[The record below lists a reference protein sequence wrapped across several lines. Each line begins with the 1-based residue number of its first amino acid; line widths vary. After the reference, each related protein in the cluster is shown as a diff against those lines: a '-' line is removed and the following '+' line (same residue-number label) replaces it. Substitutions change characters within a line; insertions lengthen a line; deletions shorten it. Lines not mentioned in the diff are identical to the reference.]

1 MIKKLTKF
9 GRSTLSVILCLT
21 MLLTTFCFFDIGS
34 VISNAMVTV
43 TENNKM
49 KGSLSSQFMYA
60 PEIAYLKPGS
70 SAFQYFSNYDPAT
83 GKAIST
89 NDATSR
95 LEFDYKGATEIAI
108 GVNRVYYKNGENDVD
123 FSGTLKINNVTVTQN
138 KVAYNAT
145 TSTSFSS
152 IASSASGAI
161 SVTLNASQCSL
172 TGAATGTTY
181 YIQWVFR
188 YKVDGAYHFAFMY
201 TGVYVPLLDQA
212 GTSTSQRYIKSGSN
226 PTENHSWSFITGAM
240 KYSGGNRK
248 SQFLGTTAN
257 TLLAAPL
264 VSFVGRAQNENNY
277 TIPCGDGQA
286 LNENNF
292 SSSQTPYNTFVYNR
306 PKRGSN
312 ELYYDTTS
320 ISVPSSYSGTV
331 AGNVSITNTGDGVIG
346 SGITLGMAYIVVDT
360 SRYTNYN
367 QIPYLSA
374 GYAQFYHDLDGN
386 GNKLNSIKSVKRYN
400 KGSSTSIAYDGT
412 IYCDVD
418 TSNYTDH
425 DSYSVARGL
434 YKFNGSVIDG
444 LVTFDTW
451 FYNGYKHFVGYT
463 ESIGVHHYN
472 GLYTETVNKQTLRT
486 VYNDASHSHI
496 DYKTYSSGYSAYY
509 TELKSVA
516 ETLCNPQLY
525 SKTTTSLSGTASG
538 SVKAIETSIIN
549 STTTADNYVY
559 FYVPEVIYLTPG
571 KTTFQYY
578 SDMSSVSLSNGVCT
592 PTVNSANKDTTGN
605 IYFYYK
611 NASKVKITQS
621 GASSV
626 SLSGGNVTSFNS
638 YVNTSQSAVTTA
650 NISGG
655 SVSSAAS
662 TYITWTATYVEDNIE
677 KTVTAKSYVYSPY
690 TSAFSAAARYK
701 CSDGTNH
708 FCDSFAYLSGVHSI
722 TGMNDVNRYA
732 SATNLTPLLG
742 RLKEPV
748 NNTHMTPDGTWID
761 GSSTSN
767 AYASRFS
774 DDSGSSDRVVVAHAG
789 TGKIYVDTSRF
800 TDLNKIPNL
809 TFGFGVTDR
818 QNANELYYF
827 VADYTGI
834 NTRGNGSTT
843 SHFDEWNRTP
853 NYVMWG
859 NKNTKQTVSEGMK
872 YNNGV
877 VPGTNTLSTTDGTE
891 NKVIGTQVYTYQSG
905 DRALNALY
913 LHLDIVRANRSGL
926 RKAVEYAAKYS
937 YALQAEYFNG
947 STQWTNYTTA
957 LANAQN
963 ALTKVDGTAN
973 FGIFPEGNVAGSGLA
988 KTLKDAVDVLLNANR
1003 GTAPRNTNNY
1013 TATQKNVGLVAN
1025 SNGTFTVAA
1034 IAEAASDGTASISKT
1049 FKAYDKVEF
1058 SAEQY
1063 EGYKYVGYIKGGASS
1078 NGDAFSATDYNNMVN
1093 STDPV
1098 SKSKNE
1104 TLTFGNAKNVNY
1116 SYTFYYI
1123 LNPDVLFDNEF
1134 DFDQWAL
1141 KATFSGAYSF
1151 DMATNTATITNP
1163 GTSTDYSTSNINGT
1177 GSYYMNVLPNH
1188 TYRISMK
1195 VKMGSTAGTVDYMA
1209 FAFRDANRSN
1219 PSVGTSPYYS
1229 RPSISLAANAE
1240 GTLTSEFKIPSDAS
1254 YMTLRLG
1261 LRTASITASFSDIY
1275 IQDITTPGGFKD
1287 DVTDAT
1293 PHANLSLISGSQIGN
1308 VASISRTGYAFD
1320 GWYNNQDS
1328 TGNGTG
1334 TKYTSTSTVGN
1345 SNLRLYAKWTVA
1357 PELMFDNEFRF
1368 DNITA
1373 SDIASGANN
1382 STFDIDY
1389 GSNKLRLNAKGADA
1403 YTGQW
1408 YGIKSGAFA
1417 VTPGHTY
1424 RIRTTVKNTSSSAK
1438 YAVVYIFCF
1447 ADSNLNSTDTN
1458 GNRKSVGVTV
1468 ASGAE
1473 STIDFYYT
1481 VQTGRYYGAL
1491 RFGINDS
1498 ANGDTAEFSNIY
1510 VQDTTSPGGVADD
1523 VTPAD
1528 PINKVKL
1535 PGETVGSLAD
1545 IERSGYTFTGWNT
1558 AKNGT
1563 GTTYTESTKMPSSN
1577 TQLWS
1582 QWEVNS
1588 YTITFAPNG
1597 GSVTPTSKTFTIND
1611 SISLPTP
1618 TRTGYTFSGWKVTE
1632 KADVSNWTLNDVYT
1646 GTSIPAGKYGN
1657 VTLTAQWTANKIT
1670 VKFSGN
1676 GATGGATADQVF
1688 TYDSAQALRANGFT
1702 RAYTVTY
1709 NGNFSGKTPTLGATS
1724 QTATYTFKNWNNAA
1738 AGNGSYTYTNGQTVT
1753 NPNGATSGTTYL
1765 YAQWNSASVKLPTAT
1780 LPGYTFLGWYDAATG
1795 GNKIG
1800 GAGDSYTP
1808 TAAKTLY
1815 AHWSANAI
1823 TVKFSGN
1830 GATSGSM
1837 TDQVFTYDTAQAL
1850 KSNGFSRAYTV
1861 TYNGNFSGK
1870 TPTLGATSQTA
1881 TYTFKNWNNAAAGNG
1896 SYTYTNGQT
1905 VTNPNGATSGTT
1917 YLYAQWNSASVKLPT
1932 ATLPGYTFLG
1942 WYDAATGGNKIGGAG
1957 DSYTPTAAKTLYAHW
1972 SANAITVKFSGNGAT
1987 SGSMTDQVFTY
1998 DTAQALKS
2006 NGFSRAYTVTYNG
2019 NFSGKTPTLGATSQT
2034 ATYTF
2039 KNWNNAA
2046 AGNGSYTYTNGQTV
2060 TNPNGATSG
2069 TTYLYAQWNSASVK
2083 LPTATLPG
2091 YTFLGWYD
2099 AATGGNKIGGA
2110 GDSYTPTA
2118 AKTLYAHWSA
2128 NAITVKFSGNGAT
2141 SGSMTDQVFTYDTAQ
2156 ALKSNGFSRAYT
2168 VTYNGN
2174 FSGKTPTLGATSQ
2187 TATYTFKNWNNA
2199 AAGNGSYTYTNG
2211 QTVTNPNGATSG
2223 TTYLYA
2229 QWNSASVKLPTAT
2242 LPGYTFL
2249 GWYDAATGGNKI
2261 GGAGDSYTPTAA
2273 KTLYA
2278 HWQANKITVKFSGN
2292 GATGGATA
2300 DQVFTYD
2307 SAQALRANGFSR
2319 AYTVTY
2325 SGNFAG
2331 RTPTLGATSQTATYT
2346 FKNWNNAAAGNGSYT
2361 YTNGQTVTNPNGA
2374 TSGTTYLYA
2383 QWNSASVK
2391 LPTATLP
2398 GYTFLGWYDAATG
2411 GNKIGGA
2418 GDSYT
2423 PTAAKTLYAHW
2434 NANTNTAY
2442 KVNVY
2447 VMNTSGGYPTS
2458 PTTHS
2463 YTGTTDT
2470 SVTIDPSRYYPDKSG
2485 QFSLDSDKGNVLTGT
2500 IKGDGSLVLVVYIKR
2515 ASHTVTYDS
2524 ATNGGST
2531 ATQTRTVYY
2540 QGAVDFT
2547 LKAEK
2552 SDWTFIGWN
2561 TDKNA
2566 TEKLDSLTM
2575 GTSNV
2580 TLYAIFSKTVTVH
2593 FYSGSKGAV
2602 HNQFQITF
2610 KNNETAGSVKS
2621 PTSFGTIDGW
2631 TALGWTASTAAS
2643 KAVGDAAIK
2652 GGTTITVAPAKNE
2665 YVYYAVYTQSQ
2676 TLKYESNANGDT
2688 SVKNIPANG
2697 TLAGAYYNS
2706 SDAKLNIT
2714 RTIPSTVP
2722 TRNGYTFKSWNT
2734 QANGS
2739 GTNYAAGARYTNS
2752 AQIDTLY
2759 AQWTENQYTITY
2771 VNGNGNADSKVGYKI
2786 TAEITIIAAP
2796 TYDGYVF
2803 VGWKVTTVTNGNWT
2817 SGDLYGAGAKIG
2829 SGKYGNVTLVAQWV
2843 YVKDAETKADEYNQ
2857 DNTISIVTGV
2867 DGNGN
2872 TTSITTTKYDAES
2885 FKKYQDAINAYNNA
2899 KKSIPTDINA
2909 SNYSEKLSTATKNLQ
2924 DAINALVNITL
2935 TERGVVTDYLNN
2947 FLIDSSGTR
2956 HNLNEMNLNHYDLA
2970 TTVET
2975 AKNALVNGNA
2985 IKAKSYGI
2993 TAKDT
2998 DGKTFQ
3004 TKINEY
3010 VAAMAK
3016 AFKTK
3021 TQVKTEGPGFK
3032 VYENADAAKAVTDAN
3047 GKTLAGA
3054 TAVNYA
3060 YAGKGNYTY
3069 YCYTNSTNPTVLI
3082 TVDDIVNAGRVC
3094 YPTTAKATAAPTLS
3108 GSAKNAN
3115 AAYTITKIPAGNADN
3130 AYLTYTKLSIGG
3142 ASSYYQQKQV
3152 ITLTPEFTSG
3162 TNGTVTYEFTA
3173 TDDALNPNVATQ
3185 SALSSGIGNANSWQK
3200 NLADDTTNTKKITI
3214 VIDYHS
3220 GDQMTVTGDQVNRDT
3235 YLNQYHLFRQSGGA
3249 SNWELPKTGDK
3260 VYKVNDGT
3268 YKQTDR
3274 GSFTFTYELGATD
3287 IGNGK
3292 INTTDV
3298 NEIIKLFKDESNYSA
3313 AKKLSFVG
3321 TKYWTKNSNGTRV
3334 QHEGS
3339 GLGYQVW
3346 GNNWSFNYY
3355 PKSESYTYVHLVDRW
3370 GNVVDKVFY
3379 VGKQDIK
3386 EVTVTTASADGAYTI
3401 LEDGGSG
3408 IDTLSLNAGTLEI
3421 LTDENSTLENNV
3433 YRTTGNTVRIKTGE
3447 ANKSYTLSMKDKA
3460 TNASTATLESD
3471 GNGIITLSIDDAM
3484 YKSGV
3489 YTFMLNGTEINLY
3502 DGVNNDKYILNV
3514 YDGEAEEG
3522 EAAEMIVITTGE
3534 VGKTRF
3540 TDTDGNTVTVAASE
3554 TNEDGTKTWRMSKSR
3569 PAGEY
3574 EYRISV
3580 KVGHDWI
3587 EENSTGKLIF
3597 TEKQLDTGRIV
3608 KAEYDEES
3616 GLYKLTIEGRAT
3628 KIQFITEDG
3637 MTRTYTRYSEAVKS
3651 RKSYDA
3657 EGNEVPDT
3665 GRLLDHEVWLVNAR
3679 LYSGQNYTVAGKFE
3693 AGWNREGTATL
3704 TGH

>member
-212 GTSTSQRYIKSGSN
+212 GTSTSQRYIASGSN

-257 TLLAAPL
+257 KLMAAPL

-306 PKRGSN
+306 PTRGQN

-320 ISVPSSYSGTV
+320 ISVPSSYSGNV

-374 GYAQFYHDLDGN
+374 GYAQFYHDQDGN
-386 GNKLNSIKSVKRYN
+386 GNKLNSIKSVKRYD

-418 TSNYTDH
+418 TSNYKDH

-434 YKFNGSVIDG
+434 YKFNGSIIEG

-451 FYNGYKHFVGYT
+451 FFNGYKHFVGYT

-472 GLYTETVNKQTLRT
+472 GLFTETVNKQTLRT

-538 SVKAIETSIIN
+538 SVKAIETSIVN

-592 PTVNSANKDTTGN
+592 PTVNSANNDATGN

-748 NNTHMTPDGTWID
+748 NNTHMTPDGTWVD

-774 DDSGSSDRVVVAHAG
+774 DDSGGSDRVVVSHAG

-800 TDLNKIPNL
+800 TDLKMIPNL

-818 QNANELYYF
+818 EKADELYYF

-834 NTRGNGSTT
+834 STRGNGSTT
-843 SHFDEWNRTP
+843 SYFDEWNRTP

-872 YNNGV
+872 YNNLV

-913 LHLDIVRANRSGL
+913 LHLDVVRANRSGL
-926 RKAVEYAAKYS
+926 RKAVEYATKYS

-957 LANAQN
+957 LANAQD

-973 FGIFPEGNVAGSGLA
+973 FGTYNVDSTKRSGLA
-988 KTLKDAVDVLLNANR
+988 KTLMDAVDVLLNANR
-1003 GTAPRNTNNY
+1003 GTAPRNTSNY

-1063 EGYKYVGYIKGGASS
+1063 EGYKYVGYIKDGASS

-1104 TLTFGNAKNVNY
+1104 TLVFGNAKNVNY

-1141 KATFSGAYSF
+1141 KATFSGAHSF

-1209 FAFRDANRSN
+1209 FAFRDANRTN

-1308 VASISRTGYAFD
+1308 VASISRMGYAFD

-1389 GSNKLRLNAKGADA
+1389 GSNKLRLNAKGSDA

-1438 YAVVYIFCF
+1438 YAAVYIFCF
-1447 ADSNLNSTDTN
+1447 ADSNLNSTDTD
-1458 GNRKSVGVTV
+1458 GNRKSAGVTV

-1473 STIDFYYT
+1473 STIDFNYT

-1535 PGETVGSLAD
+1535 PGESVGSLAD

-1582 QWEVNS
+1582 QWDVNS

-1657 VTLTAQWTANKIT
+1657 ATLTAQWTVNTYTITYKYNNGVADTTAKYTIEQSITLPSPSKTGYTFAGWKVTTAGGNWKTTDSVYKGTVAAGKYGNVTLTAQWTVNTYTITYKYNNGAADTTAKYTIEQSITLPSPTKAGYTFAGWKVTTAGGNWKTTDSVYKGTVAAGKYGNVTLTAQWTANTYTIT
-1670 VKFSGN
+1670 YVYNN
-1676 GATGGATADQVF
+1676 G
-1688 TYDSAQALRANGFT
+1688 SANT
-1702 RAYTVTY
+1702 
-1709 NGNFSGKTPTLGATS
+1709 
-1724 QTATYTFKNWNNAA
+1724 TATYNIEQAI
-1738 AGNGSYTYTNGQTVT
+1738 
-1753 NPNGATSGTTYL
+1753 
-1765 YAQWNSASVKLPTAT
+1765 T
-1780 LPGYTFLGWYDAATG
+1780 LPSPTKTGYTFAGWKVTTAG
-1795 GNKIG
+1795 GNWKTTDSVYKG
-1800 GAGDSYTP
+1800 TVAAGKYGNVTLTAQWTVNTYT
-1808 TAAKTLY
+1808 
-1815 AHWSANAI
+1815 I
-1823 TVKFSGN
+1823 TYKYNN
-1830 GATSGSM
+1830 GAA
-1837 TDQVFTYDTAQAL
+1837 DTTA
-1850 KSNGFSRAYTV
+1850 KYTIEQ
-1861 TYNGNFSGK
+1861 SI
-1870 TPTLGATSQTA
+1870 
-1881 TYTFKNWNNAAAGNG
+1881 
-1896 SYTYTNGQT
+1896 
-1905 VTNPNGATSGTT
+1905 
-1917 YLYAQWNSASVKLPT
+1917 
-1932 ATLPGYTFLG
+1932 TLPSPSKTGYTFAG
-1942 WYDAATGGNKIGGAG
+1942 WKVTTAGGNWKTTDSVYKGTVAAG
-1957 DSYTPTAAKTLYAHW
+1957 KYGNVTL
-1972 SANAITVKFSGNGAT
+1972 
-1987 SGSMTDQVFTY
+1987 
-1998 DTAQALKS
+1998 TAQWTA
-2006 NGFSRAYTVTYNG
+2006 NVYTI
-2019 NFSGKTPTLGATSQT
+2019 
-2034 ATYTF
+2034 
-2039 KNWNNAA
+2039 
-2046 AGNGSYTYTNGQTV
+2046 
-2060 TNPNGATSG
+2060 
-2069 TTYLYAQWNSASVK
+2069 
-2083 LPTATLPG
+2083 
-2091 YTFLGWYD
+2091 TFL
-2099 AATGGNKIGGA
+2099 
-2110 GDSYTPTA
+2110 P
-2118 AKTLYAHWSA
+2118 
-2128 NAITVKFSGNGAT
+2128 
-2141 SGSMTDQVFTYDTAQ
+2141 
-2156 ALKSNGFSRAYT
+2156 
-2168 VTYNGN
+2168 
-2174 FSGKTPTLGATSQ
+2174 
-2187 TATYTFKNWNNA
+2187 
-2199 AAGNGSYTYTNG
+2199 
-2211 QTVTNPNGATSG
+2211 
-2223 TTYLYA
+2223 
-2229 QWNSASVKLPTAT
+2229 
-2242 LPGYTFL
+2242 
-2249 GWYDAATGGNKI
+2249 
-2261 GGAGDSYTPTAA
+2261 
-2273 KTLYA
+2273 
-2278 HWQANKITVKFSGN
+2278 
-2292 GATGGATA
+2292 
-2300 DQVFTYD
+2300 
-2307 SAQALRANGFSR
+2307 
-2319 AYTVTY
+2319 
-2325 SGNFAG
+2325 
-2331 RTPTLGATSQTATYT
+2331 
-2346 FKNWNNAAAGNGSYT
+2346 
-2361 YTNGQTVTNPNGA
+2361 
-2374 TSGTTYLYA
+2374 
-2383 QWNSASVK
+2383 
-2391 LPTATLP
+2391 
-2398 GYTFLGWYDAATG
+2398 
-2411 GNKIGGA
+2411 
-2418 GDSYT
+2418 
-2423 PTAAKTLYAHW
+2423 
-2434 NANTNTAY
+2434 
-2442 KVNVY
+2442 
-2447 VMNTSGGYPTS
+2447 
-2458 PTTHS
+2458 
-2463 YTGTTDT
+2463 
-2470 SVTIDPSRYYPDKSG
+2470 
-2485 QFSLDSDKGNVLTGT
+2485 
-2500 IKGDGSLVLVVYIKR
+2500 
-2515 ASHTVTYDS
+2515 
-2524 ATNGGST
+2524 NGGSVNPTSKTFTIESTIDLPTPTKDSYVFDGWLVTT
-2531 ATQTRTVYY
+2531 AEGNWTN
-2540 QGAVDFT
+2540 GT
-2547 LKAEK
+2547 LY
-2552 SDWTFIGWN
+2552 
-2561 TDKNA
+2561 TDSSIPAGKY
-2566 TEKLDSLTM
+2566 
-2575 GTSNV
+2575 GNV
-2580 TLYAIFSKTVTVH
+2580 TVTAQWHKTVTVH

-2621 PTSFGTIDGW
+2621 PASFGTIDGW

-2739 GTNYAAGARYTNS
+2739 GTNYAAGAKYTNS

-2909 SNYSEKLSTATKNLQ
+2909 SDYSAKLSTATKNLQ

-3082 TVDDIVNAGRVC
+3082 TVDDIANSGRVC

-3130 AYLTYTKLSIGG
+3130 DYLIYTKLSIGG

-3173 TDDALNPNVATQ
+3173 TDDALTPNVATQ
-3185 SALSSGIGNANSWQK
+3185 SALSSGIGDANSWQK
-3200 NLADDTTNTKKITI
+3200 NLTDDTTNTKKITI
-3214 VIDYHS
+3214 VVDYHS

-3260 VYKVNDGT
+3260 VYKVNDTT
-3268 YKQTDR
+3268 YGQTDR

-3408 IDTLSLNAGTLEI
+3408 IDTLSLNAGTFEI

-3580 KVGHDWI
+3580 KVGHNWI

-3616 GLYKLTIEGRAT
+3616 GLYRLTIEGRAT

>member
-212 GTSTSQRYIKSGSN
+212 GTSTSQRYIASGSN

-257 TLLAAPL
+257 KLMAAPL

-306 PKRGSN
+306 PTRGQN

-320 ISVPSSYSGTV
+320 ISVPSSYSGNV

-374 GYAQFYHDLDGN
+374 GYAQFYHDQDGN
-386 GNKLNSIKSVKRYN
+386 GNKLNSIKSVKRYD

-418 TSNYTDH
+418 TSNYKDH

-434 YKFNGSVIDG
+434 YKFNGSIIEG

-451 FYNGYKHFVGYT
+451 FFNGYKHFVGYT

-472 GLYTETVNKQTLRT
+472 GLFTETVNKQTLRT

-538 SVKAIETSIIN
+538 SVKAIETSIVN

-592 PTVNSANKDTTGN
+592 PTVNSANNDATGN

-748 NNTHMTPDGTWID
+748 NNTHMTPDGTWVD

-774 DDSGSSDRVVVAHAG
+774 DDSGGSDRVVVSHAG

-800 TDLNKIPNL
+800 TDLKMIPNL

-818 QNANELYYF
+818 EKADELYYF

-834 NTRGNGSTT
+834 STRGNGSTT
-843 SHFDEWNRTP
+843 SYFDEWNRTP

-872 YNNGV
+872 YNNLV

-913 LHLDIVRANRSGL
+913 LHLDVVRANRSGL
-926 RKAVEYAAKYS
+926 RKAVEYATKYS

-957 LANAQN
+957 LANAQD

-973 FGIFPEGNVAGSGLA
+973 FGTYNVDSTKRSGLA
-988 KTLKDAVDVLLNANR
+988 KTLMDAVDVLLNANR
-1003 GTAPRNTNNY
+1003 GTAPRNTSNY

-1063 EGYKYVGYIKGGASS
+1063 EGYKYVGYIKDGASS

-1104 TLTFGNAKNVNY
+1104 TLVFGNAKNVNY

-1141 KATFSGAYSF
+1141 KATFSGAHSF

-1209 FAFRDANRSN
+1209 FAFRDANRTN

-1308 VASISRTGYAFD
+1308 VASISRMGYAFD

-1389 GSNKLRLNAKGADA
+1389 GSNKLRLNAKGSDA

-1438 YAVVYIFCF
+1438 YAAVYIFCF
-1447 ADSNLNSTDTN
+1447 ADSNLNSTDTD
-1458 GNRKSVGVTV
+1458 GNRKSAGVTV

-1473 STIDFYYT
+1473 STIDFNYT

-1535 PGETVGSLAD
+1535 PGESVGSLAD

-1582 QWEVNS
+1582 QWDVNS

-1657 VTLTAQWTANKIT
+1657 ATLTAQWTVNTYTITYKYNNGAADTTAKYTIEQSITLPSPSKTGYTFAGWKVTTAGGNWKTTDSVYKGTVAAGKYGNVTLTAQWTVNTYTITYKYNNGAADTTAKYTIEQSITLPSPTKAGYTFAGWKVTTAGGNWKTTDSVYKGTVAAGKYGNVTLTAQWTANTYTIT
-1670 VKFSGN
+1670 YVYNN
-1676 GATGGATADQVF
+1676 G
-1688 TYDSAQALRANGFT
+1688 SANT
-1702 RAYTVTY
+1702 
-1709 NGNFSGKTPTLGATS
+1709 
-1724 QTATYTFKNWNNAA
+1724 TATYNIEQAI
-1738 AGNGSYTYTNGQTVT
+1738 
-1753 NPNGATSGTTYL
+1753 
-1765 YAQWNSASVKLPTAT
+1765 T
-1780 LPGYTFLGWYDAATG
+1780 LPSPTKTGYTFAGWKVTTAG
-1795 GNKIG
+1795 GNWKTTDSVYKG
-1800 GAGDSYTP
+1800 TVAAGKYGNVTLTAQWTVNTYT
-1808 TAAKTLY
+1808 
-1815 AHWSANAI
+1815 I
-1823 TVKFSGN
+1823 TYKYNN
-1830 GATSGSM
+1830 GAA
-1837 TDQVFTYDTAQAL
+1837 DTTA
-1850 KSNGFSRAYTV
+1850 KYTIEQ
-1861 TYNGNFSGK
+1861 SI
-1870 TPTLGATSQTA
+1870 
-1881 TYTFKNWNNAAAGNG
+1881 
-1896 SYTYTNGQT
+1896 
-1905 VTNPNGATSGTT
+1905 
-1917 YLYAQWNSASVKLPT
+1917 
-1932 ATLPGYTFLG
+1932 TLPSPSKTGYTFAG
-1942 WYDAATGGNKIGGAG
+1942 WKVTTAGGNWKTTDSVYKGTVAAG
-1957 DSYTPTAAKTLYAHW
+1957 KYGNVTL
-1972 SANAITVKFSGNGAT
+1972 
-1987 SGSMTDQVFTY
+1987 
-1998 DTAQALKS
+1998 TAQWTA
-2006 NGFSRAYTVTYNG
+2006 NVYTI
-2019 NFSGKTPTLGATSQT
+2019 
-2034 ATYTF
+2034 
-2039 KNWNNAA
+2039 
-2046 AGNGSYTYTNGQTV
+2046 
-2060 TNPNGATSG
+2060 
-2069 TTYLYAQWNSASVK
+2069 
-2083 LPTATLPG
+2083 
-2091 YTFLGWYD
+2091 TFL
-2099 AATGGNKIGGA
+2099 
-2110 GDSYTPTA
+2110 P
-2118 AKTLYAHWSA
+2118 
-2128 NAITVKFSGNGAT
+2128 
-2141 SGSMTDQVFTYDTAQ
+2141 
-2156 ALKSNGFSRAYT
+2156 
-2168 VTYNGN
+2168 
-2174 FSGKTPTLGATSQ
+2174 
-2187 TATYTFKNWNNA
+2187 
-2199 AAGNGSYTYTNG
+2199 
-2211 QTVTNPNGATSG
+2211 
-2223 TTYLYA
+2223 
-2229 QWNSASVKLPTAT
+2229 
-2242 LPGYTFL
+2242 
-2249 GWYDAATGGNKI
+2249 
-2261 GGAGDSYTPTAA
+2261 
-2273 KTLYA
+2273 
-2278 HWQANKITVKFSGN
+2278 
-2292 GATGGATA
+2292 
-2300 DQVFTYD
+2300 
-2307 SAQALRANGFSR
+2307 
-2319 AYTVTY
+2319 
-2325 SGNFAG
+2325 
-2331 RTPTLGATSQTATYT
+2331 
-2346 FKNWNNAAAGNGSYT
+2346 
-2361 YTNGQTVTNPNGA
+2361 
-2374 TSGTTYLYA
+2374 
-2383 QWNSASVK
+2383 
-2391 LPTATLP
+2391 
-2398 GYTFLGWYDAATG
+2398 
-2411 GNKIGGA
+2411 
-2418 GDSYT
+2418 
-2423 PTAAKTLYAHW
+2423 
-2434 NANTNTAY
+2434 
-2442 KVNVY
+2442 
-2447 VMNTSGGYPTS
+2447 
-2458 PTTHS
+2458 
-2463 YTGTTDT
+2463 
-2470 SVTIDPSRYYPDKSG
+2470 
-2485 QFSLDSDKGNVLTGT
+2485 
-2500 IKGDGSLVLVVYIKR
+2500 
-2515 ASHTVTYDS
+2515 
-2524 ATNGGST
+2524 NGGSVNPTSKTFTIESTIDLPTPTKDSYVFDGWLVTT
-2531 ATQTRTVYY
+2531 AEGNWTN
-2540 QGAVDFT
+2540 GT
-2547 LKAEK
+2547 LY
-2552 SDWTFIGWN
+2552 
-2561 TDKNA
+2561 TDSSIAAGKY
-2566 TEKLDSLTM
+2566 
-2575 GTSNV
+2575 GNV
-2580 TLYAIFSKTVTVH
+2580 TVTAQWHKTVTVH

-2602 HNQFQITF
+2602 HNQFRITF

-2909 SNYSEKLSTATKNLQ
+2909 SNYSAKLSTATKNLQ

-2970 TTVET
+2970 TTAET

-3082 TVDDIVNAGRVC
+3082 TVDDIANSGRVC

-3173 TDDALNPNVATQ
+3173 TDDALTPNVATQ
-3185 SALSSGIGNANSWQK
+3185 SALSSGIGDANSWQK

-3214 VIDYHS
+3214 VVDYHS

-3249 SNWELPKTGDK
+3249 SNWELPKTGDR
-3260 VYKVNDGT
+3260 VYKVNDTT
-3268 YKQTDR
+3268 YGQTDR

-3370 GNVVDKVFY
+3370 GNAVDKVFY

-3580 KVGHDWI
+3580 KVGHNWI

-3616 GLYKLTIEGRAT
+3616 GLYRLTIEGRAT

>member
-108 GVNRVYYKNGENDVD
+108 GVNKVYYKNGENDVD

-161 SVTLNASQCSL
+161 SVTLNANQCSL

-212 GTSTSQRYIKSGSN
+212 GTSTSQRYIASGSN

-257 TLLAAPL
+257 KLMAAPL

-306 PKRGSN
+306 PTRGQN

-320 ISVPSSYSGTV
+320 ISVPSSYSGNV

-360 SRYTNYN
+360 SRYSNYN

-374 GYAQFYHDLDGN
+374 GYAQFYHDQDGN
-386 GNKLNSIKSVKRYN
+386 GNKLNSIKSVKRYD

-418 TSNYTDH
+418 TSNYKDH

-434 YKFNGSVIDG
+434 YKFNGSIIEG

-451 FYNGYKHFVGYT
+451 FFNGYKHFVGYT

-538 SVKAIETSIIN
+538 SVKAIETSIVN

-592 PTVNSANKDTTGN
+592 PTVNSANKDATGN

-748 NNTHMTPDGTWID
+748 NNTHMTPDGTWVD

-774 DDSGSSDRVVVAHAG
+774 DDSGGSDRVVVSHAG

-800 TDLNKIPNL
+800 TDLKMIPNL

-818 QNANELYYF
+818 EKADELYYF

-834 NTRGNGSTT
+834 STRGNGSTT
-843 SHFDEWNRTP
+843 SYFDEWNRTP

-872 YNNGV
+872 YNNLV

-913 LHLDIVRANRSGL
+913 LHLDVVRANRSGL
-926 RKAVEYAAKYS
+926 RKAVEYATKYS

-957 LANAQN
+957 LANAQD
-963 ALTKVDGTAN
+963 ALTKVDGTAD
-973 FGIFPEGNVAGSGLA
+973 FGTYNVDSTKRSGLA
-988 KTLKDAVDVLLNANR
+988 KTLMDAVDVLLNANR
-1003 GTAPRNTNNY
+1003 GTAPRNTSNY

-1063 EGYKYVGYIKGGASS
+1063 EGYKYVGYIKDGASS

-1104 TLTFGNAKNVNY
+1104 TLVFGNAKNVNY
-1116 SYTFYYI
+1116 SYTFYYV

-1141 KATFSGAYSF
+1141 KATFSGAHSF

-1209 FAFRDANRSN
+1209 FAFRDANRTN

-1308 VASISRTGYAFD
+1308 VASISRMGYAFD

-1389 GSNKLRLNAKGADA
+1389 GSNKLRLNAKGSDA

-1438 YAVVYIFCF
+1438 YAAVYIFCF
-1447 ADSNLNSTDTN
+1447 ADSNLNSTDTD
-1458 GNRKSVGVTV
+1458 GNRKSAGVTV

-1473 STIDFYYT
+1473 STIDFNYT

-1535 PGETVGSLAD
+1535 PGESVGSLAD

-1582 QWEVNS
+1582 QWDVNS

-1657 VTLTAQWTANKIT
+1657 VTVTAQWTANKIT

-1676 GATGGATADQVF
+1676 GATGGATADQQF

-1800 GAGDSYTP
+1800 DAGDSYTP

-1815 AHWSANAI
+1815 AHWTANKI
-1823 TVKFSGN
+1823 TVKFDGN
-1830 GATSGSM
+1830 GSTGGSM
-1837 TDQVFTYDTAQAL
+1837 TDQQFTYDTAQAL

-1942 WYDAATGGNKIGGAG
+1942 WYDAATGGNKIGDAG

-1972 SANAITVKFSGNGAT
+1972 QANKITVKFSGNGSTGGAT
-1987 SGSMTDQVFTY
+1987 ADQQFTY
-1998 DTAQALKS
+1998 DSAQALRA
-2006 NGFSRAYTVTYNG
+2006 NGFTRAYTITYSG
-2019 NFSGKTPTLGATSQT
+2019 NFAGKTPTLGATSQT

-2118 AKTLYAHWSA
+2118 AKTLYAHW
-2128 NAITVKFSGNGAT
+2128 NV
-2141 SGSMTDQVFTYDTAQ
+2141 
-2156 ALKSNGFSRAYT
+2156 
-2168 VTYNGN
+2168 
-2174 FSGKTPTLGATSQ
+2174 
-2187 TATYTFKNWNNA
+2187 
-2199 AAGNGSYTYTNG
+2199 
-2211 QTVTNPNGATSG
+2211 
-2223 TTYLYA
+2223 
-2229 QWNSASVKLPTAT
+2229 
-2242 LPGYTFL
+2242 
-2249 GWYDAATGGNKI
+2249 
-2261 GGAGDSYTPTAA
+2261 
-2273 KTLYA
+2273 
-2278 HWQANKITVKFSGN
+2278 
-2292 GATGGATA
+2292 
-2300 DQVFTYD
+2300 
-2307 SAQALRANGFSR
+2307 
-2319 AYTVTY
+2319 
-2325 SGNFAG
+2325 
-2331 RTPTLGATSQTATYT
+2331 
-2346 FKNWNNAAAGNGSYT
+2346 
-2361 YTNGQTVTNPNGA
+2361 
-2374 TSGTTYLYA
+2374 
-2383 QWNSASVK
+2383 
-2391 LPTATLP
+2391 
-2398 GYTFLGWYDAATG
+2398 
-2411 GNKIGGA
+2411 
-2418 GDSYT
+2418 
-2423 PTAAKTLYAHW
+2423 
-2434 NANTNTAY
+2434 NTNTAY

-2447 VMNTSGGYPTS
+2447 VMNTSGGYPTT

-2470 SVTIDPSRYYPDKSG
+2470 SVTIDQSRYYPDKSG
-2485 QFSLDSDKGNVLTGT
+2485 QFSLDSDKSNVLTGT
-2500 IKGDGSLVLVVYIKR
+2500 IEGDGSLVLVVYIKR

-2575 GTSNV
+2575 GTSNI

-2621 PTSFGTIDGW
+2621 PASFGTIDGW

-2676 TLKYESNANGDT
+2676 TLKYESNASGDT

-2786 TAEITIIAAP
+2786 TSEITIIAAP

-2909 SNYSEKLSTATKNLQ
+2909 SNYSEKLSAATKTLQ

-3082 TVDDIVNAGRVC
+3082 TVDDIANSGRVC

-3130 AYLTYTKLSIGG
+3130 DYLTYTKLSIGG

-3173 TDDALNPNVATQ
+3173 TDDALTPNVATQ
-3185 SALSSGIGNANSWQK
+3185 SALSSGIGDANSWQK

-3214 VIDYHS
+3214 VVDYHS

-3249 SNWELPKTGDK
+3249 SNWELPKTGDR
-3260 VYKVNDGT
+3260 VYKVNDTT
-3268 YKQTDR
+3268 YGQTDR

-3370 GNVVDKVFY
+3370 GNAVDKVFY

-3514 YDGEAEEG
+3514 YDGESEEG

-3580 KVGHDWI
+3580 KVGHNWI

-3597 TEKQLDTGRIV
+3597 TEKLLDTGRIV

-3616 GLYKLTIEGRAT
+3616 GLYRLTIEGRAT

>member
-1 MIKKLTKF
+1 MIKKFTKF

-108 GVNRVYYKNGENDVD
+108 GVNKVYYKNGENDVD

-212 GTSTSQRYIKSGSN
+212 GTSTSQRYIASGSN

-257 TLLAAPL
+257 KLMAAPL

-306 PKRGSN
+306 PTRGQN

-320 ISVPSSYSGTV
+320 ISVPSSYSGNV

-374 GYAQFYHDLDGN
+374 GYAQFYHDQDGN

-418 TSNYTDH
+418 TSNYKDH

-434 YKFNGSVIDG
+434 YKFNGSIIDG

-451 FYNGYKHFVGYT
+451 FFNGYKHFVGYT

-472 GLYTETVNKQTLRT
+472 GLFTETVNKQTLRT

-538 SVKAIETSIIN
+538 SVKAIETSIVN

-592 PTVNSANKDTTGN
+592 PTVNSANKDATGN

-748 NNTHMTPDGTWID
+748 NNTHMTPDGTWVD
-761 GSSTSN
+761 SSSTSN

-774 DDSGSSDRVVVAHAG
+774 DDSGGSDRVVVSHAG

-818 QNANELYYF
+818 EKADELYYF

-834 NTRGNGSTT
+834 STRGNGSTT
-843 SHFDEWNRTP
+843 SYFDEWNRTP

-872 YNNGV
+872 YNNLV

-913 LHLDIVRANRSGL
+913 LHLDVVRANRSGL
-926 RKAVEYAAKYS
+926 RKAVEYATKYS

-957 LANAQN
+957 LANAQD

-973 FGIFPEGNVAGSGLA
+973 FGTYNVDSTKRSGLA
-988 KTLKDAVDVLLNANR
+988 KTLMDAVDVLLNANR
-1003 GTAPRNTNNY
+1003 GTAPRNTSNY

-1034 IAEAASDGTASISKT
+1034 IAEAASDSTASISKT

-1063 EGYKYVGYIKGGASS
+1063 EGYKYVGYIKDGASS

-1104 TLTFGNAKNVNY
+1104 TLVFGNAKNVNY

-1141 KATFSGAYSF
+1141 KATFSGAHSF

-1209 FAFRDANRSN
+1209 FAFRDANRTN

-1308 VASISRTGYAFD
+1308 VASISRMGYAFD

-1389 GSNKLRLNAKGADA
+1389 GSNKLRLNAKGSDA

-1438 YAVVYIFCF
+1438 YAAVYIFCF
-1447 ADSNLNSTDTN
+1447 ADSNLNSTDTD
-1458 GNRKSVGVTV
+1458 GNRKSAGVTV

-1473 STIDFYYT
+1473 STIDFNYT

-1535 PGETVGSLAD
+1535 PGESVGSLAD

-1582 QWEVNS
+1582 QWDVNS

-1657 VTLTAQWTANKIT
+1657 VTVTAQWTANKIT

-1676 GATGGATADQVF
+1676 GATGGATADQQF

-1800 GAGDSYTP
+1800 DAGDSYTP

-1815 AHWSANAI
+1815 AHWTANKI
-1823 TVKFSGN
+1823 TVKFDGN
-1830 GATSGSM
+1830 GSTGGSM
-1837 TDQVFTYDTAQAL
+1837 TDQQFTYDTAQAL

-1881 TYTFKNWNNAAAGNG
+1881 TYTFKNWNNTAAGNG
-1896 SYTYTNGQT
+1896 SHTYTNGQT

-1942 WYDAATGGNKIGGAG
+1942 WYDAAVGGNKIGDAG
-1957 DSYTPTAAKTLYAHW
+1957 NSYTPTAAKTLYAHW
-1972 SANAITVKFSGNGAT
+1972 QANKITVKFSGNGSTGGAT
-1987 SGSMTDQVFTY
+1987 ADQVFTY
-1998 DTAQALKS
+1998 DTAQALRA
-2006 NGFSRAYTVTYNG
+2006 NGFTRAYTVTYSG

-2046 AGNGSYTYTNGQTV
+2046 AGNGK
-2060 TNPNGATSG
+2060 AR
-2069 TTYLYAQWNSASVK
+2069 
-2083 LPTATLPG
+2083 
-2091 YTFLGWYD
+2091 
-2099 AATGGNKIGGA
+2099 
-2110 GDSYTPTA
+2110 
-2118 AKTLYAHWSA
+2118 
-2128 NAITVKFSGNGAT
+2128 FS
-2141 SGSMTDQVFTYDTAQ
+2141 D
-2156 ALKSNGFSRAYT
+2156 
-2168 VTYNGN
+2168 
-2174 FSGKTPTLGATSQ
+2174 
-2187 TATYTFKNWNNA
+2187 
-2199 AAGNGSYTYTNG
+2199 
-2211 QTVTNPNGATSG
+2211 
-2223 TTYLYA
+2223 
-2229 QWNSASVKLPTAT
+2229 
-2242 LPGYTFL
+2242 
-2249 GWYDAATGGNKI
+2249 
-2261 GGAGDSYTPTAA
+2261 
-2273 KTLYA
+2273 
-2278 HWQANKITVKFSGN
+2278 
-2292 GATGGATA
+2292 
-2300 DQVFTYD
+2300 
-2307 SAQALRANGFSR
+2307 
-2319 AYTVTY
+2319 
-2325 SGNFAG
+2325 
-2331 RTPTLGATSQTATYT
+2331 
-2346 FKNWNNAAAGNGSYT
+2346 
-2361 YTNGQTVTNPNGA
+2361 
-2374 TSGTTYLYA
+2374 
-2383 QWNSASVK
+2383 
-2391 LPTATLP
+2391 
-2398 GYTFLGWYDAATG
+2398 
-2411 GNKIGGA
+2411 
-2418 GDSYT
+2418 
-2423 PTAAKTLYAHW
+2423 
-2434 NANTNTAY
+2434 
-2442 KVNVY
+2442 
-2447 VMNTSGGYPTS
+2447 
-2458 PTTHS
+2458 
-2463 YTGTTDT
+2463 
-2470 SVTIDPSRYYPDKSG
+2470 
-2485 QFSLDSDKGNVLTGT
+2485 
-2500 IKGDGSLVLVVYIKR
+2500 
-2515 ASHTVTYDS
+2515 
-2524 ATNGGST
+2524 
-2531 ATQTRTVYY
+2531 
-2540 QGAVDFT
+2540 
-2547 LKAEK
+2547 
-2552 SDWTFIGWN
+2552 
-2561 TDKNA
+2561 
-2566 TEKLDSLTM
+2566 
-2575 GTSNV
+2575 
-2580 TLYAIFSKTVTVH
+2580 
-2593 FYSGSKGAV
+2593 
-2602 HNQFQITF
+2602 
-2610 KNNETAGSVKS
+2610 
-2621 PTSFGTIDGW
+2621 
-2631 TALGWTASTAAS
+2631 
-2643 KAVGDAAIK
+2643 
-2652 GGTTITVAPAKNE
+2652 
-2665 YVYYAVYTQSQ
+2665 
-2676 TLKYESNANGDT
+2676 
-2688 SVKNIPANG
+2688 
-2697 TLAGAYYNS
+2697 
-2706 SDAKLNIT
+2706 
-2714 RTIPSTVP
+2714 
-2722 TRNGYTFKSWNT
+2722 
-2734 QANGS
+2734 
-2739 GTNYAAGARYTNS
+2739 
-2752 AQIDTLY
+2752 
-2759 AQWTENQYTITY
+2759 
-2771 VNGNGNADSKVGYKI
+2771 
-2786 TAEITIIAAP
+2786 
-2796 TYDGYVF
+2796 
-2803 VGWKVTTVTNGNWT
+2803 
-2817 SGDLYGAGAKIG
+2817 
-2829 SGKYGNVTLVAQWV
+2829 
-2843 YVKDAETKADEYNQ
+2843 
-2857 DNTISIVTGV
+2857 
-2867 DGNGN
+2867 DGN
-2872 TTSITTTKYDAES
+2872 IEY
-2885 FKKYQDAINAYNNA
+2885 
-2899 KKSIPTDINA
+2899 
-2909 SNYSEKLSTATKNLQ
+2909 YSLC
-2924 DAINALVNITL
+2924 NI
-2935 TERGVVTDYLNN
+2935 
-2947 FLIDSSGTR
+2947 
-2956 HNLNEMNLNHYDLA
+2956 
-2970 TTVET
+2970 
-2975 AKNALVNGNA
+2975 
-2985 IKAKSYGI
+2985 
-2993 TAKDT
+2993 
-2998 DGKTFQ
+2998 Q
-3004 TKINEY
+3004 
-3010 VAAMAK
+3010 
-3016 AFKTK
+3016 
-3021 TQVKTEGPGFK
+3021 
-3032 VYENADAAKAVTDAN
+3032 
-3047 GKTLAGA
+3047 
-3054 TAVNYA
+3054 
-3060 YAGKGNYTY
+3060 
-3069 YCYTNSTNPTVLI
+3069 
-3082 TVDDIVNAGRVC
+3082 
-3094 YPTTAKATAAPTLS
+3094 
-3108 GSAKNAN
+3108 
-3115 AAYTITKIPAGNADN
+3115 
-3130 AYLTYTKLSIGG
+3130 
-3142 ASSYYQQKQV
+3142 
-3152 ITLTPEFTSG
+3152 
-3162 TNGTVTYEFTA
+3162 
-3173 TDDALNPNVATQ
+3173 
-3185 SALSSGIGNANSWQK
+3185 
-3200 NLADDTTNTKKITI
+3200 
-3214 VIDYHS
+3214 
-3220 GDQMTVTGDQVNRDT
+3220 
-3235 YLNQYHLFRQSGGA
+3235 
-3249 SNWELPKTGDK
+3249 
-3260 VYKVNDGT
+3260 
-3268 YKQTDR
+3268 
-3274 GSFTFTYELGATD
+3274 
-3287 IGNGK
+3287 
-3292 INTTDV
+3292 
-3298 NEIIKLFKDESNYSA
+3298 
-3313 AKKLSFVG
+3313 
-3321 TKYWTKNSNGTRV
+3321 
-3334 QHEGS
+3334 
-3339 GLGYQVW
+3339 
-3346 GNNWSFNYY
+3346 
-3355 PKSESYTYVHLVDRW
+3355 
-3370 GNVVDKVFY
+3370 
-3379 VGKQDIK
+3379 
-3386 EVTVTTASADGAYTI
+3386 
-3401 LEDGGSG
+3401 
-3408 IDTLSLNAGTLEI
+3408 
-3421 LTDENSTLENNV
+3421 
-3433 YRTTGNTVRIKTGE
+3433 
-3447 ANKSYTLSMKDKA
+3447 
-3460 TNASTATLESD
+3460 
-3471 GNGIITLSIDDAM
+3471 
-3484 YKSGV
+3484 
-3489 YTFMLNGTEINLY
+3489 
-3502 DGVNNDKYILNV
+3502 
-3514 YDGEAEEG
+3514 
-3522 EAAEMIVITTGE
+3522 
-3534 VGKTRF
+3534 
-3540 TDTDGNTVTVAASE
+3540 
-3554 TNEDGTKTWRMSKSR
+3554 
-3569 PAGEY
+3569 
-3574 EYRISV
+3574 
-3580 KVGHDWI
+3580 
-3587 EENSTGKLIF
+3587 
-3597 TEKQLDTGRIV
+3597 
-3608 KAEYDEES
+3608 
-3616 GLYKLTIEGRAT
+3616 
-3628 KIQFITEDG
+3628 
-3637 MTRTYTRYSEAVKS
+3637 
-3651 RKSYDA
+3651 
-3657 EGNEVPDT
+3657 
-3665 GRLLDHEVWLVNAR
+3665 
-3679 LYSGQNYTVAGKFE
+3679 
-3693 AGWNREGTATL
+3693 
-3704 TGH
+3704 

>member
-1 MIKKLTKF
+1 MIKKFTKF

-212 GTSTSQRYIKSGSN
+212 GTSTSQRYIASGSN

-257 TLLAAPL
+257 KLMAAPL

-306 PKRGSN
+306 PTRGQN

-320 ISVPSSYSGTV
+320 ISVPSSYSGNV

-434 YKFNGSVIDG
+434 YKFNGSIIDG

-451 FYNGYKHFVGYT
+451 FYNGYKHITGYT

-472 GLYTETVNKQTLRT
+472 GLYTEKVDKQTLRT

-538 SVKAIETSIIN
+538 SVKAIETSIVN

-592 PTVNSANKDTTGN
+592 PTVNSANNDSTGN

-655 SVSSAAS
+655 SVSEAKSS
-662 TYITWTATYVEDNIE
+662 YIKWTATYVEDNIE

-690 TSAFSAAARYK
+690 VGSVAAAALGR
-701 CSDGTNH
+701 
-708 FCDSFAYLSGVHSI
+708 DSSGECE
-722 TGMNDVNRYA
+722 
-732 SATNLTPLLG
+732 SATSVIWG
-742 RLKEPV
+742 IHGLKENVYKNMNIYYATNSNTTSDHSNTKNGYGGGYNPKPILTKPTYDTNGTGYRWFNRTDPY
-748 NNTHMTPDGTWID
+748 NNKKVYSTASGFDGM
-761 GSSTSN
+761 S
-767 AYASRFS
+767 YVYR
-774 DDSGSSDRVVVAHAG
+774 DSGNGGMVAVSG
-789 TGKIYVDTSRF
+789 IGSLYVDTSRF
-800 TDLNKIPNL
+800 SNFGQIPNFAMF
-809 TFGFGVTDR
+809 TNHDSDSNMCRYAEIMTKSVNSRTS
-818 QNANELYYF
+818 
-827 VADYTGI
+827 
-834 NTRGNGSTT
+834 GSAI
-843 SHFDEWNRTP
+843 
-853 NYVMWG
+853 
-859 NKNTKQTVSEGMK
+859 KQTVVKGDKTTYSSTK
-872 YNNGV
+872 PQAYNISGTDLSSFSTSGV
-877 VPGTNTLSTTDGTE
+877 ASFILYAYSNNQDKKGEWTNAYSAVD
-891 NKVIGTQVYTYQSG
+891 VSAS
-905 DRALNALY
+905 D
-913 LHLDIVRANRSGL
+913 RSGL

-937 YALQAEYFNG
+937 YALQAEYFNNTDT
-947 STQWTNYTTA
+947 STDYRWTAYVNA
-957 LANAQN
+957 LSNAQD
-963 ALTKVDGTAN
+963 ALTKVDGTAD
-973 FGIFPEGNVAGSGLA
+973 FGTYNVDSTKRSGLA
-988 KTLKDAVDVLLNANR
+988 KTLMDAVDVLLNANR
-1003 GTAPRNTNNY
+1003 GTAPRNTSNY

-1063 EGYKYVGYIKGGASS
+1063 EGYKYVGYIKDGASS

-1104 TLTFGNAKNVNY
+1104 TLVFGNAKNVNY

-1389 GSNKLRLNAKGADA
+1389 GSNKLRLNAKGSDA

-1438 YAVVYIFCF
+1438 YAAVYIFCF
-1447 ADSNLNSTDTN
+1447 ADSNLNSTDTD
-1458 GNRKSVGVTV
+1458 GNRKSAGVTV

-1473 STIDFYYT
+1473 STIDFNYT

-1535 PGETVGSLAD
+1535 PGESVGSLAD

-1582 QWEVNS
+1582 QWDVNS

-1657 VTLTAQWTANKIT
+1657 VTVTAQWTVNTYTITYKYNNGAADTTAKYTIEQSITLPSPSKTGYTFAGWKVTTAGGNWNTTDSVYKGTVAAGKYGNVTLTAQWTVNTYTITYKYNNGAADTTAKYTIEQSITLPSPTKAGYTFAGWKVTTAGGNWKTTDSVYKGTVAAGKYGNVTLTAQWTANTYTIT
-1670 VKFSGN
+1670 YVYNN
-1676 GATGGATADQVF
+1676 G
-1688 TYDSAQALRANGFT
+1688 SANT
-1702 RAYTVTY
+1702 
-1709 NGNFSGKTPTLGATS
+1709 
-1724 QTATYTFKNWNNAA
+1724 TATYNIEQAI
-1738 AGNGSYTYTNGQTVT
+1738 
-1753 NPNGATSGTTYL
+1753 
-1765 YAQWNSASVKLPTAT
+1765 T
-1780 LPGYTFLGWYDAATG
+1780 LPSPTKTGYTFAGWKVTTAG
-1795 GNKIG
+1795 GNWKTTDSVYKG
-1800 GAGDSYTP
+1800 TVAAGKYGNVTLTAQWTVNTYT
-1808 TAAKTLY
+1808 
-1815 AHWSANAI
+1815 I
-1823 TVKFSGN
+1823 TYKYNN
-1830 GATSGSM
+1830 GAA
-1837 TDQVFTYDTAQAL
+1837 DTTA
-1850 KSNGFSRAYTV
+1850 KYTIEQ
-1861 TYNGNFSGK
+1861 SI
-1870 TPTLGATSQTA
+1870 
-1881 TYTFKNWNNAAAGNG
+1881 
-1896 SYTYTNGQT
+1896 
-1905 VTNPNGATSGTT
+1905 
-1917 YLYAQWNSASVKLPT
+1917 
-1932 ATLPGYTFLG
+1932 TLPSPSKTGYTFAG
-1942 WYDAATGGNKIGGAG
+1942 WKVTTAGGNWKTTDSVYKGTVAAG
-1957 DSYTPTAAKTLYAHW
+1957 KYGNVTL
-1972 SANAITVKFSGNGAT
+1972 
-1987 SGSMTDQVFTY
+1987 
-1998 DTAQALKS
+1998 TAQWTA
-2006 NGFSRAYTVTYNG
+2006 NVYTI
-2019 NFSGKTPTLGATSQT
+2019 
-2034 ATYTF
+2034 
-2039 KNWNNAA
+2039 
-2046 AGNGSYTYTNGQTV
+2046 
-2060 TNPNGATSG
+2060 
-2069 TTYLYAQWNSASVK
+2069 
-2083 LPTATLPG
+2083 
-2091 YTFLGWYD
+2091 TFL
-2099 AATGGNKIGGA
+2099 
-2110 GDSYTPTA
+2110 P
-2118 AKTLYAHWSA
+2118 
-2128 NAITVKFSGNGAT
+2128 
-2141 SGSMTDQVFTYDTAQ
+2141 
-2156 ALKSNGFSRAYT
+2156 
-2168 VTYNGN
+2168 
-2174 FSGKTPTLGATSQ
+2174 
-2187 TATYTFKNWNNA
+2187 
-2199 AAGNGSYTYTNG
+2199 
-2211 QTVTNPNGATSG
+2211 
-2223 TTYLYA
+2223 
-2229 QWNSASVKLPTAT
+2229 
-2242 LPGYTFL
+2242 
-2249 GWYDAATGGNKI
+2249 
-2261 GGAGDSYTPTAA
+2261 
-2273 KTLYA
+2273 
-2278 HWQANKITVKFSGN
+2278 
-2292 GATGGATA
+2292 
-2300 DQVFTYD
+2300 
-2307 SAQALRANGFSR
+2307 
-2319 AYTVTY
+2319 
-2325 SGNFAG
+2325 
-2331 RTPTLGATSQTATYT
+2331 
-2346 FKNWNNAAAGNGSYT
+2346 
-2361 YTNGQTVTNPNGA
+2361 
-2374 TSGTTYLYA
+2374 
-2383 QWNSASVK
+2383 
-2391 LPTATLP
+2391 
-2398 GYTFLGWYDAATG
+2398 
-2411 GNKIGGA
+2411 
-2418 GDSYT
+2418 
-2423 PTAAKTLYAHW
+2423 
-2434 NANTNTAY
+2434 
-2442 KVNVY
+2442 
-2447 VMNTSGGYPTS
+2447 
-2458 PTTHS
+2458 
-2463 YTGTTDT
+2463 
-2470 SVTIDPSRYYPDKSG
+2470 
-2485 QFSLDSDKGNVLTGT
+2485 
-2500 IKGDGSLVLVVYIKR
+2500 
-2515 ASHTVTYDS
+2515 
-2524 ATNGGST
+2524 NGGSVNPTSKTFTIESTIDLPTPTKDSYVFDGWLVTT
-2531 ATQTRTVYY
+2531 AEGNWTN
-2540 QGAVDFT
+2540 GT
-2547 LKAEK
+2547 LY
-2552 SDWTFIGWN
+2552 
-2561 TDKNA
+2561 TDSSIAAGKY
-2566 TEKLDSLTM
+2566 
-2575 GTSNV
+2575 GNV
-2580 TLYAIFSKTVTVH
+2580 TVTAQWHKTVTVH

-2602 HNQFQITF
+2602 HNQFKITF
-2610 KNNETAGSVKS
+2610 KNNETAGSVTA

-2631 TALGWTASTAAS
+2631 TALGWLTSEDAEKTPNRTIAA
-2643 KAVGDAAIK
+2643 AAIT
-2652 GGTTITVAPAKNE
+2652 GGTTVTVSPAKFDYN
-2665 YVYYAVYTQSQ
+2665 YYAIYSQNQ
-2676 TLKYESNANGDT
+2676 TLTYNSNAIGDS
-2688 SVKNIPANG
+2688 SVKNIPSSTNG
-2697 TLAGAYYNS
+2697 TAYYNS
-2706 SDAKLNIT
+2706 FDKIANVT
-2714 RTIPSTVP
+2714 HNIPSTVP
-2722 TRNGYTFKSWNT
+2722 TRNGYTFASWNT
-2734 QANGS
+2734 EANGS
-2739 GTNYAAGARYTNS
+2739 GVKYNAPGTFTNS
-2752 AQIDTLY
+2752 KQNEKLY
-2759 AQWTENQYTITY
+2759 AQWTENKYTITY
-2771 VNGNGNADSKVGYKI
+2771 SYNGSGTADKSINYTI
-2786 TAEITIIAAP
+2786 TSAITIEDAP
-2796 TYDGYVF
+2796 TYKDHVF
-2803 VGWKVTTVTNGNWT
+2803 AGWKIQQPTQGNWPDP
-2817 SGDLYGAGAKIG
+2817 SKESNAPELYGPKATIAAGKF
-2829 SGKYGNVTLVAQWV
+2829 GNVVFVAQWV
-2843 YVKDAETKADEYNQ
+2843 YINSAENKSDEYTLGNE
-2857 DNTISIVTGV
+2857 IEIVTGV
-2867 DGNGN
+2867 ESNG
-2872 TTSITTTKYDAES
+2872 TKKTEKTTKYDKAS
-2885 FKKYQDAINAYNNA
+2885 FDNYTAAIEKYRSA
-2899 KKSIPTDINA
+2899 KALVETLVNKDVNS
-2909 SNYSEKLSTATKNLQ
+2909 SGYSAALKTATKSLQ
-2924 DAINALVNITL
+2924 DAITEL
-2935 TERGVVTDYLNN
+2935 TEIVLNENGIVTKYYNN
-2947 FLIDSSGTR
+2947 FYVGDKQCDLSQ
-2956 HNLNEMNLNHYDLA
+2956 MNLNHYEYSEL
-2970 TTVET
+2970 ET
-2975 AKNALVNGNA
+2975 AKTSLING
-2985 IKAKSYGI
+2985 KAYIGKDYKI
-2993 TAKDT
+2993 TDT
-2998 DGKTFQ
+2998 DSANVTYQ
-3004 TKINEY
+3004 SRLNDC
-3010 VAAMAK
+3010 VLSMAK
-3016 AFKTK
+3016 AFISTSDK
-3021 TQVKTEGPGFK
+3021 VKTSVGFK
-3032 VYENADAAKAVTDAN
+3032 VYETVSETRKVKDAN
-3047 GKTLAGA
+3047 ENALAGDA
-3054 TAVNYA
+3054 AVNYV
-3060 YAGKGNYTY
+3060 YAGKDGSTY
-3069 YCYTNSTNPTVLI
+3069 YCYTNSTNPVVLI
-3082 TVDDIVNAGRVC
+3082 TVDDGIDGGRKC
-3094 YPTTAKATAAPTLS
+3094 YPTKAEQVTASTTTGTVKKTDVTFP
-3108 GSAKNAN
+3108 
-3115 AAYTITKIPAGNADN
+3115 ITKDDADSKYVGYINAGVGKN
-3130 AYLTYTKLSIGG
+3130 IG
-3142 ASSYYQQKQV
+3142 YYRQKQV
-3152 ITLTPEFTSG
+3152 IRLAPEFEVNL
-3162 TNGTVTYEFTA
+3162 NGTVTYEFTA
-3173 TDDALNPNVATQ
+3173 HDDTLSKNVATQ
-3185 SALSSGIGNANSWQK
+3185 SALSSGLDSKKANDFSE
-3200 NLADDTTNTKKITI
+3200 NLTASKTIKI
-3214 VIDYHS
+3214 VIDYHAADPKT
-3220 GDQMTVTGDQVNRDT
+3220 GEKLDVNGDQVSNDA
-3235 YLNQYHLFRQSGGA
+3235 YLNQFHLYRNAGGA
-3249 SNWELPKTGDK
+3249 KNWELPRAQQYTNSSNGNTYDPYIVDDG
-3260 VYKVNDGT
+3260 VYGQKDYGSF
-3268 YKQTDR
+3268 
-3274 GSFTFTYELGATD
+3274 SFTFKLGNSIDLETKMTCAN
-3287 IGNGK
+3287 GNVGYVPTL
-3292 INTTDV
+3292 NTTDASKIAQMINNGTV
-3298 NEIIKLFKDESNYSA
+3298 SFEKLKSCEYTA
-3313 AKKLSFVG
+3313 AGEKPYYKLLANGDYETETVG
-3321 TKYWTKNSNGTRV
+3321 GKTKNKIYKGGTGYGFIPWPKSNI
-3334 QHEGS
+3334 
-3339 GLGYQVW
+3339 
-3346 GNNWSFNYY
+3346 WSFNYY
-3355 PKSESYTYVHLVDRW
+3355 PMNGAYTYVHLVDRW
-3370 GNVVDKVFY
+3370 GNTVDKVIY
-3379 VGKQDIK
+3379 VGLQDPRDI
-3386 EVTVTTASADGAYTI
+3386 TTSGSDGIYTI

-3460 TNASTATLESD
+3460 TNASTATLKSD
-3471 GNGIITLSIDDAM
+3471 ENGIITLSIDDAM

-3502 DGVNNDKYILNV
+3502 DGVNKDKYILNV

-3608 KAEYDEES
+3608 KAEYDKES
-3616 GLYKLTIEGRAT
+3616 GLYKLTTEGRAT

-3693 AGWNREGTATL
+3693 SGWNREGTATL

>member
-108 GVNRVYYKNGENDVD
+108 GVNKVYYKNGENDVD

-257 TLLAAPL
+257 KLMAAPL

-277 TIPCGDGQA
+277 TIPGGDGQA

-306 PKRGSN
+306 GSRGKN

-331 AGNVSITNTGDGVIG
+331 TGNVSITNTGDGVIG

-434 YKFNGSVIDG
+434 YKFNGSIIDG

-451 FYNGYKHFVGYT
+451 FYNGYKHITGYT

-472 GLYTETVNKQTLRT
+472 GLYTEKVDKQTLRT

-538 SVKAIETSIIN
+538 SVKAIETSIVN

-592 PTVNSANKDTTGN
+592 PTVNSANKDATGN

-774 DDSGSSDRVVVAHAG
+774 DDSGSSDRVVVSHAG

-800 TDLNKIPNL
+800 TDLKMIPNL

-818 QNANELYYF
+818 EKADELYYF

-834 NTRGNGSTT
+834 STRGNGSTT
-843 SHFDEWNRTP
+843 SYFDEWNRTP

-872 YNNGV
+872 YNNLV

-913 LHLDIVRANRSGL
+913 LHLDVVRANRAGL

-1034 IAEAASDGTASISKT
+1034 IAEAASDGTALISKT

-1063 EGYKYVGYIKGGASS
+1063 EGYKYVGYIKDGASS

-1104 TLTFGNAKNVNY
+1104 TLVFGNAKNVNY

-1141 KATFSGAYSF
+1141 KATFSGAHSF

-1219 PSVGTSPYYS
+1219 PTVGTSPYYS

-1308 VASISRTGYAFD
+1308 VASISRMGYAFD

-1438 YAVVYIFCF
+1438 YATVYIFCF
-1447 ADSNLNSTDTN
+1447 ADSNLNSTDTD
-1458 GNRKSVGVTV
+1458 GNRKSAGVTV

-1473 STIDFYYT
+1473 STIDFNYT

-1582 QWEVNS
+1582 QWDVNS

-1657 VTLTAQWTANKIT
+1657 VTLTAQWTVNTYTIT
-1670 VKFSGN
+1670 YKYNN
-1676 GATGGATADQVF
+1676 GAADTTAKYTIEQSITLPSPSKTGYTFAGWKVTTAGGNWNTTDSVYKGTVAAGKYGNVTLTAQWTVNTYTITYKYNNGAADTTAKYTIEQAITLPSPTKTGYTFAGWKVTTAGGNWKTTDSVYKGTVAAGKYGNVTLTAQWTAN
-1688 TYDSAQALRANGFT
+1688 TYTITYVYNNGSANT
-1702 RAYTVTY
+1702 
-1709 NGNFSGKTPTLGATS
+1709 
-1724 QTATYTFKNWNNAA
+1724 TATYNIEQAI
-1738 AGNGSYTYTNGQTVT
+1738 
-1753 NPNGATSGTTYL
+1753 
-1765 YAQWNSASVKLPTAT
+1765 T
-1780 LPGYTFLGWYDAATG
+1780 LPSPTKTGYTFAGWKVTTAG
-1795 GNKIG
+1795 GNWKTTDSVYKG
-1800 GAGDSYTP
+1800 TVAAGKYGNVTLTAQWTANTYTI
-1808 TAAKTLY
+1808 TY
-1815 AHWSANAI
+1815 VYNNGSAN
-1823 TVKFSGN
+1823 T
-1830 GATSGSM
+1830 
-1837 TDQVFTYDTAQAL
+1837 
-1850 KSNGFSRAYTV
+1850 
-1861 TYNGNFSGK
+1861 
-1870 TPTLGATSQTA
+1870 TA
-1881 TYTFKNWNNAAAGNG
+1881 TYNIEQAI
-1896 SYTYTNGQT
+1896 
-1905 VTNPNGATSGTT
+1905 
-1917 YLYAQWNSASVKLPT
+1917 
-1932 ATLPGYTFLG
+1932 TLPSPTKTGYTFAG
-1942 WYDAATGGNKIGGAG
+1942 WKVTTAGGNWKTTDSVYKGTVAAG
-1957 DSYTPTAAKTLYAHW
+1957 KYGNVTL
-1972 SANAITVKFSGNGAT
+1972 
-1987 SGSMTDQVFTY
+1987 
-1998 DTAQALKS
+1998 TAQWTAKV
-2006 NGFSRAYTVTYNG
+2006 YTI
-2019 NFSGKTPTLGATSQT
+2019 
-2034 ATYTF
+2034 
-2039 KNWNNAA
+2039 
-2046 AGNGSYTYTNGQTV
+2046 
-2060 TNPNGATSG
+2060 
-2069 TTYLYAQWNSASVK
+2069 
-2083 LPTATLPG
+2083 
-2091 YTFLGWYD
+2091 TFL
-2099 AATGGNKIGGA
+2099 
-2110 GDSYTPTA
+2110 P
-2118 AKTLYAHWSA
+2118 
-2128 NAITVKFSGNGAT
+2128 
-2141 SGSMTDQVFTYDTAQ
+2141 
-2156 ALKSNGFSRAYT
+2156 
-2168 VTYNGN
+2168 
-2174 FSGKTPTLGATSQ
+2174 
-2187 TATYTFKNWNNA
+2187 
-2199 AAGNGSYTYTNG
+2199 
-2211 QTVTNPNGATSG
+2211 
-2223 TTYLYA
+2223 
-2229 QWNSASVKLPTAT
+2229 
-2242 LPGYTFL
+2242 
-2249 GWYDAATGGNKI
+2249 
-2261 GGAGDSYTPTAA
+2261 
-2273 KTLYA
+2273 
-2278 HWQANKITVKFSGN
+2278 
-2292 GATGGATA
+2292 
-2300 DQVFTYD
+2300 
-2307 SAQALRANGFSR
+2307 
-2319 AYTVTY
+2319 
-2325 SGNFAG
+2325 
-2331 RTPTLGATSQTATYT
+2331 
-2346 FKNWNNAAAGNGSYT
+2346 
-2361 YTNGQTVTNPNGA
+2361 
-2374 TSGTTYLYA
+2374 
-2383 QWNSASVK
+2383 
-2391 LPTATLP
+2391 
-2398 GYTFLGWYDAATG
+2398 
-2411 GNKIGGA
+2411 
-2418 GDSYT
+2418 
-2423 PTAAKTLYAHW
+2423 
-2434 NANTNTAY
+2434 
-2442 KVNVY
+2442 
-2447 VMNTSGGYPTS
+2447 
-2458 PTTHS
+2458 
-2463 YTGTTDT
+2463 
-2470 SVTIDPSRYYPDKSG
+2470 
-2485 QFSLDSDKGNVLTGT
+2485 
-2500 IKGDGSLVLVVYIKR
+2500 
-2515 ASHTVTYDS
+2515 
-2524 ATNGGST
+2524 NGGSVNPTSKTFTIESTIDLPTPTKDSYVFDGWLVTT
-2531 ATQTRTVYY
+2531 AEGNWTN
-2540 QGAVDFT
+2540 GT
-2547 LKAEK
+2547 LY
-2552 SDWTFIGWN
+2552 
-2561 TDKNA
+2561 TDSSIPAGKY
-2566 TEKLDSLTM
+2566 
-2575 GTSNV
+2575 GNV
-2580 TLYAIFSKTVTVH
+2580 TVTAQWHKTVTVH

-2621 PTSFGTIDGW
+2621 PASFGTIDGW

-2652 GGTTITVAPAKNE
+2652 GGTAITVAPAKNE

-2909 SNYSEKLSTATKNLQ
+2909 SNYSAKLSTATKNLQ

-2998 DGKTFQ
+2998 NGKTFQ

-3082 TVDDIVNAGRVC
+3082 TVDDIANSGRVC

-3130 AYLTYTKLSIGG
+3130 DYLTYTKLSIGG

-3173 TDDALNPNVATQ
+3173 TDDALTPNVATQ
-3185 SALSSGIGNANSWQK
+3185 SALSSGIGDANSWQK

-3370 GNVVDKVFY
+3370 GNAVDKVFY

-3540 TDTDGNTVTVAASE
+3540 TDTDGNTITVAASE

>member
-1261 LRTASITASFSDIY
+1261 LRTANITASFSDIY

-1389 GSNKLRLNAKGADA
+1389 GSNKLRLNAKGSDA

-1438 YAVVYIFCF
+1438 YAAVYIFCF

-1458 GNRKSVGVTV
+1458 GNRKSAGVTV

-1473 STIDFYYT
+1473 STIDFNYT

-1535 PGETVGSLAD
+1535 SGETVGSLAD

-1582 QWEVNS
+1582 QWDVNS

-1657 VTLTAQWTANKIT
+1657 VTLTAQWTVNTYTIT
-1670 VKFSGN
+1670 YKYNN
-1676 GATGGATADQVF
+1676 GAADTTAKYTIEQSITLPSPSKTGYTFAGWKVTTAGGNWNTTDSVYKGTVAAGKYGNVTLTAQWTVNTYTITYKYNNGAADTTAKYTIEQSITLPSPTKTGYTFAGWKVTTAGGNWKTTDSVYKGTVAAGKYGNVTLTAQWVAN
-1688 TYDSAQALRANGFT
+1688 TYTITYVYNNGSANT
-1702 RAYTVTY
+1702 
-1709 NGNFSGKTPTLGATS
+1709 
-1724 QTATYTFKNWNNAA
+1724 TATYNIEQAI
-1738 AGNGSYTYTNGQTVT
+1738 
-1753 NPNGATSGTTYL
+1753 
-1765 YAQWNSASVKLPTAT
+1765 T
-1780 LPGYTFLGWYDAATG
+1780 LPSPTKTGYTFAGWKVTTAG
-1795 GNKIG
+1795 GNWNTTDSVYKGTVAAGKYGNVTLTAQWTVNTYTITYKYNNGAADTTAKYTIEQSITLPSPTKTGYTFAGWKVTTAG
-1800 GAGDSYTP
+1800 GNWNTTDSVYKGTVAAGKYGNVTLTAQWTVNTYTITYKYNNGAADTTAKYTIEQSITLPSPSKTGYTFAGWKVTTAGGNWKTTDSVYKGTVAAGKYGNVTLTAQWVANTYTI
-1808 TAAKTLY
+1808 TY
-1815 AHWSANAI
+1815 VYNNGSAN
-1823 TVKFSGN
+1823 T
-1830 GATSGSM
+1830 
-1837 TDQVFTYDTAQAL
+1837 
-1850 KSNGFSRAYTV
+1850 
-1861 TYNGNFSGK
+1861 
-1870 TPTLGATSQTA
+1870 TA
-1881 TYTFKNWNNAAAGNG
+1881 TYNIEQAI
-1896 SYTYTNGQT
+1896 
-1905 VTNPNGATSGTT
+1905 
-1917 YLYAQWNSASVKLPT
+1917 
-1932 ATLPGYTFLG
+1932 TLPSPTKTGYTFAG
-1942 WYDAATGGNKIGGAG
+1942 WKVTTAGGNWKTTDSVYKGTVAAG
-1957 DSYTPTAAKTLYAHW
+1957 KYGNVTLTAQWTVNTYT
-1972 SANAITVKFSGNGAT
+1972 ITYKYNNGAA
-1987 SGSMTDQVFTY
+1987 
-1998 DTAQALKS
+1998 DTTAK
-2006 NGFSRAYTVTYNG
+2006 YTIEQ
-2019 NFSGKTPTLGATSQT
+2019 SI
-2034 ATYTF
+2034 
-2039 KNWNNAA
+2039 
-2046 AGNGSYTYTNGQTV
+2046 
-2060 TNPNGATSG
+2060 
-2069 TTYLYAQWNSASVK
+2069 
-2083 LPTATLPG
+2083 TLPSPSKTG
-2091 YTFLGWYD
+2091 YTFAGWKVTT
-2099 AATGGNKIGGA
+2099 AGGNWKTTDSVYKGTVAA
-2110 GDSYTPTA
+2110 GKYGNV
-2118 AKTLYAHWSA
+2118 TL
-2128 NAITVKFSGNGAT
+2128 
-2141 SGSMTDQVFTYDTAQ
+2141 TAQ
-2156 ALKSNGFSRAYT
+2156 WTANVYT
-2168 VTYNGN
+2168 I
-2174 FSGKTPTLGATSQ
+2174 
-2187 TATYTFKNWNNA
+2187 
-2199 AAGNGSYTYTNG
+2199 
-2211 QTVTNPNGATSG
+2211 
-2223 TTYLYA
+2223 
-2229 QWNSASVKLPTAT
+2229 
-2242 LPGYTFL
+2242 TFL
-2249 GWYDAATGGNKI
+2249 
-2261 GGAGDSYTPTAA
+2261 P
-2273 KTLYA
+2273 
-2278 HWQANKITVKFSGN
+2278 
-2292 GATGGATA
+2292 
-2300 DQVFTYD
+2300 
-2307 SAQALRANGFSR
+2307 
-2319 AYTVTY
+2319 
-2325 SGNFAG
+2325 
-2331 RTPTLGATSQTATYT
+2331 
-2346 FKNWNNAAAGNGSYT
+2346 
-2361 YTNGQTVTNPNGA
+2361 
-2374 TSGTTYLYA
+2374 
-2383 QWNSASVK
+2383 
-2391 LPTATLP
+2391 
-2398 GYTFLGWYDAATG
+2398 
-2411 GNKIGGA
+2411 
-2418 GDSYT
+2418 
-2423 PTAAKTLYAHW
+2423 
-2434 NANTNTAY
+2434 
-2442 KVNVY
+2442 
-2447 VMNTSGGYPTS
+2447 
-2458 PTTHS
+2458 
-2463 YTGTTDT
+2463 
-2470 SVTIDPSRYYPDKSG
+2470 
-2485 QFSLDSDKGNVLTGT
+2485 
-2500 IKGDGSLVLVVYIKR
+2500 
-2515 ASHTVTYDS
+2515 
-2524 ATNGGST
+2524 NGGSVNPTSKTFTIESTIDLPTPTKDSYVFDGWLVTT
-2531 ATQTRTVYY
+2531 AEGNWTN
-2540 QGAVDFT
+2540 GT
-2547 LKAEK
+2547 LY
-2552 SDWTFIGWN
+2552 
-2561 TDKNA
+2561 TDSSIPAGKY
-2566 TEKLDSLTM
+2566 
-2575 GTSNV
+2575 GNV
-2580 TLYAIFSKTVTVH
+2580 TVTAQWHKTVTVH

-2621 PTSFGTIDGW
+2621 PASFGTIDGW

-2676 TLKYESNANGDT
+2676 ALKYESNANGDT

-2872 TTSITTTKYDAES
+2872 TTSITTTKYDTES

-2909 SNYSEKLSTATKNLQ
+2909 SNYSEKLSAATKTLQ

-2947 FLIDSSGTR
+2947 FLIDLSGTR

-3082 TVDDIVNAGRVC
+3082 TVDDIANAGRVC

-3130 AYLTYTKLSIGG
+3130 DYLTYTKLSIGG

-3173 TDDALNPNVATQ
+3173 TDDALTPNVATQ
-3185 SALSSGIGNANSWQK
+3185 SALSSGIGDANSWQK

-3214 VIDYHS
+3214 VVDYHS

-3249 SNWELPKTGDK
+3249 KNWELPKTGDK
-3260 VYKVNDGT
+3260 VYKVNDTT
-3268 YKQTDR
+3268 YGQTDR

-3379 VGKQDIK
+3379 VGKQDIN
-3386 EVTVTTASADGAYTI
+3386 EVSVSTASADGTYTI

-3460 TNASTATLESD
+3460 TNASTATIESD

-3540 TDTDGNTVTVAASE
+3540 TDTDGNTITVAASE

-3704 TGH
+3704 TAH

>member
-70 SAFQYFSNYDPAT
+70 SAVQYFSNYDPAT

-212 GTSTSQRYIKSGSN
+212 GTSTSQRYIASGSN

-257 TLLAAPL
+257 KLMAAPL

-306 PKRGSN
+306 PTRGQN

-320 ISVPSSYSGTV
+320 ISVPSSYSGNV
-331 AGNVSITNTGDGVIG
+331 AGNVSITNTSDGVIG

-360 SRYTNYN
+360 SRYSNYN

-374 GYAQFYHDLDGN
+374 GYAQFYHDQDGN

-418 TSNYTDH
+418 TSNYKDH

-434 YKFNGSVIDG
+434 YKFNGSIIEG

-451 FYNGYKHFVGYT
+451 FFNGYKHFVGYT

-472 GLYTETVNKQTLRT
+472 GLFTETVNKQTLRT

-538 SVKAIETSIIN
+538 SVKAIETSIVN

-592 PTVNSANKDTTGN
+592 PTVNSANKDATGN

-748 NNTHMTPDGTWID
+748 NNTHMTPDGTWVD

-774 DDSGSSDRVVVAHAG
+774 DDSGGSDRVVVSHAG

-800 TDLNKIPNL
+800 TDLKMIPNL

-818 QNANELYYF
+818 EKADELYYF

-834 NTRGNGSTT
+834 STRGNGSTT
-843 SHFDEWNRTP
+843 SYFDEWNRTP

-872 YNNGV
+872 YNNLV

-913 LHLDIVRANRSGL
+913 LHLDVVRANRSGL
-926 RKAVEYAAKYS
+926 RKAVEYATKYS

-973 FGIFPEGNVAGSGLA
+973 FGTYNVDSTKRSGLA
-988 KTLKDAVDVLLNANR
+988 KTLMDAVDVLLNANR
-1003 GTAPRNTNNY
+1003 GTAPRNTSNY

-1063 EGYKYVGYIKGGASS
+1063 EGYKYVGYIKDGASS

-1104 TLTFGNAKNVNY
+1104 TLVFGNAKNVDY

-1141 KATFSGAYSF
+1141 KATFSGAHSF

-1209 FAFRDANRSN
+1209 FAFRDANRTN
-1219 PSVGTSPYYS
+1219 PTVGTSPYYS

-1308 VASISRTGYAFD
+1308 VASISRMGYAFD

-1382 STFDIDY
+1382 STYDIDY
-1389 GSNKLRLNAKGADA
+1389 GSNKLRLNAKGSDA

-1438 YAVVYIFCF
+1438 YATVYIFCF

-1458 GNRKSVGVTV
+1458 GNRKSAGVTV

-1473 STIDFYYT
+1473 STIDFNYT

-1582 QWEVNS
+1582 QWDVNS

-1657 VTLTAQWTANKIT
+1657 VTLTAQWTVNTYTIT
-1670 VKFSGN
+1670 YKYNN
-1676 GATGGATADQVF
+1676 GAADTTAK
-1688 TYDSAQALRANGFT
+1688 
-1702 RAYTVTY
+1702 YTIEQ
-1709 NGNFSGKTPTLGATS
+1709 SI
-1724 QTATYTFKNWNNAA
+1724 
-1738 AGNGSYTYTNGQTVT
+1738 
-1753 NPNGATSGTTYL
+1753 
-1765 YAQWNSASVKLPTAT
+1765 T
-1780 LPGYTFLGWYDAATG
+1780 LPSPSKTGYTFAGWKVTTAG
-1795 GNKIG
+1795 GNWKTTDSVYKG
-1800 GAGDSYTP
+1800 TVAAGKYGNVTLTAQWTVNTYT
-1808 TAAKTLY
+1808 
-1815 AHWSANAI
+1815 I
-1823 TVKFSGN
+1823 TYKYNN
-1830 GATSGSM
+1830 GAA
-1837 TDQVFTYDTAQAL
+1837 DTTA
-1850 KSNGFSRAYTV
+1850 KYTIEQ
-1861 TYNGNFSGK
+1861 SI
-1870 TPTLGATSQTA
+1870 
-1881 TYTFKNWNNAAAGNG
+1881 
-1896 SYTYTNGQT
+1896 
-1905 VTNPNGATSGTT
+1905 
-1917 YLYAQWNSASVKLPT
+1917 
-1932 ATLPGYTFLG
+1932 TLPSPSKTGYTFAG
-1942 WYDAATGGNKIGGAG
+1942 WKVTTAGGNWKTTDSVYKGTVAAG
-1957 DSYTPTAAKTLYAHW
+1957 KYGNVTLTAQWTVNTYT
-1972 SANAITVKFSGNGAT
+1972 ITYKYNNGAA
-1987 SGSMTDQVFTY
+1987 
-1998 DTAQALKS
+1998 DTTAK
-2006 NGFSRAYTVTYNG
+2006 YTIEQ
-2019 NFSGKTPTLGATSQT
+2019 SI
-2034 ATYTF
+2034 
-2039 KNWNNAA
+2039 
-2046 AGNGSYTYTNGQTV
+2046 
-2060 TNPNGATSG
+2060 
-2069 TTYLYAQWNSASVK
+2069 
-2083 LPTATLPG
+2083 TLPSPSKTG
-2091 YTFLGWYD
+2091 YTFAGWKVTT
-2099 AATGGNKIGGA
+2099 AGGNWKTTDSVYKGTVAA
-2110 GDSYTPTA
+2110 GKYGNVTLTAQWTVNTYT
-2118 AKTLYAHWSA
+2118 
-2128 NAITVKFSGNGAT
+2128 ITYKYNNGAA
-2141 SGSMTDQVFTYDTAQ
+2141 DTTA
-2156 ALKSNGFSRAYT
+2156 KYT
-2168 VTYNGN
+2168 IEQ
-2174 FSGKTPTLGATSQ
+2174 SI
-2187 TATYTFKNWNNA
+2187 
-2199 AAGNGSYTYTNG
+2199 
-2211 QTVTNPNGATSG
+2211 
-2223 TTYLYA
+2223 
-2229 QWNSASVKLPTAT
+2229 T
-2242 LPGYTFL
+2242 LPSPSKTGYTFA
-2249 GWYDAATGGNKI
+2249 GWKVTTAGGNWKTTDSVYK
-2261 GGAGDSYTPTAA
+2261 GTVAAGKYGNVTLTAQWTVNTYT
-2273 KTLYA
+2273 
-2278 HWQANKITVKFSGN
+2278 ITYKYNN
-2292 GATGGATA
+2292 GAADTTA
-2300 DQVFTYD
+2300 K
-2307 SAQALRANGFSR
+2307 
-2319 AYTVTY
+2319 YTIEQ
-2325 SGNFAG
+2325 SI
-2331 RTPTLGATSQTATYT
+2331 
-2346 FKNWNNAAAGNGSYT
+2346 
-2361 YTNGQTVTNPNGA
+2361 
-2374 TSGTTYLYA
+2374 
-2383 QWNSASVK
+2383 
-2391 LPTATLP
+2391 TLP
-2398 GYTFLGWYDAATG
+2398 SPSKTGYTFAGWKVTTAG
-2411 GNKIGGA
+2411 GNWKTTDSVYKGTVAA
-2418 GDSYT
+2418 GKYGNVT
-2423 PTAAKTLYAHW
+2423 LTAQW
-2434 NANTNTAY
+2434 TA
-2442 KVNVY
+2442 NVY
-2447 VMNTSGGYPTS
+2447 
-2458 PTTHS
+2458 
-2463 YTGTTDT
+2463 
-2470 SVTIDPSRYYPDKSG
+2470 TITFLP
-2485 QFSLDSDKGNVLTGT
+2485 
-2500 IKGDGSLVLVVYIKR
+2500 
-2515 ASHTVTYDS
+2515 
-2524 ATNGGST
+2524 NGGSVNPTSKTFTIESTIDLPTPTKDSYIFDGWLVTT
-2531 ATQTRTVYY
+2531 AEGNWTN
-2540 QGAVDFT
+2540 GT
-2547 LKAEK
+2547 LY
-2552 SDWTFIGWN
+2552 
-2561 TDKNA
+2561 TDSSIPAGKY
-2566 TEKLDSLTM
+2566 
-2575 GTSNV
+2575 GNV
-2580 TLYAIFSKTVTVH
+2580 TVTAQWHKTVTVH

-2610 KNNETAGSVKS
+2610 KNNETAGNVKS
-2621 PTSFGTIDGW
+2621 PASFGTIDGW

-2909 SNYSEKLSTATKNLQ
+2909 SNYSAKLSTATKNLQ

-2993 TAKDT
+2993 TEKDT

-3082 TVDDIVNAGRVC
+3082 TVDDIANAGRVC

-3130 AYLTYTKLSIGG
+3130 DYLTYTKLSIGG

-3173 TDDALNPNVATQ
+3173 TDDALTPNVATQ
-3185 SALSSGIGNANSWQK
+3185 SALSSGIGDANSWQK
-3200 NLADDTTNTKKITI
+3200 NLTDDTTNTKKITI
-3214 VIDYHS
+3214 VVDYHS

-3260 VYKVNDGT
+3260 VYKVNDTT
-3268 YKQTDR
+3268 YGQTDR

-3321 TKYWTKNSNGTRV
+3321 AKYWTKESNGIRV

-3379 VGKQDIK
+3379 VGKQDIN
-3386 EVTVTTASADGAYTI
+3386 EVSVSTASADGAYTI

-3460 TNASTATLESD
+3460 TNASTATLKSD
-3471 GNGIITLSIDDAM
+3471 GNGIITLSVEDTA

-3502 DGVNNDKYILNV
+3502 DGVNNDKYIVNV

-3540 TDTDGNTVTVAASE
+3540 TDTDGNTITVAASE

-3580 KVGHDWI
+3580 KVGHNWI

-3704 TGH
+3704 TGR

>member
-212 GTSTSQRYIKSGSN
+212 GTSTSQRYIASGSN

-257 TLLAAPL
+257 KLMAAPL

-306 PKRGSN
+306 PTRGQN

-320 ISVPSSYSGTV
+320 ISVPSSYSGNV

-374 GYAQFYHDLDGN
+374 GYAQFYHDQDGN
-386 GNKLNSIKSVKRYN
+386 GNKLNSIKSVKRYD

-418 TSNYTDH
+418 TSNYKDH

-434 YKFNGSVIDG
+434 YKFNGSIIEG

-451 FYNGYKHFVGYT
+451 FFNGYKHFVGYT

-472 GLYTETVNKQTLRT
+472 GLFTETVNKQTLRT

-538 SVKAIETSIIN
+538 SVKAIETSIVN

-592 PTVNSANKDTTGN
+592 PTVNSANNDATGN

-748 NNTHMTPDGTWID
+748 NNTHMTPDGTWVD

-774 DDSGSSDRVVVAHAG
+774 DDSGGSDRVVVSHAG

-800 TDLNKIPNL
+800 TDLKMIPNL

-818 QNANELYYF
+818 EKADELYYF

-834 NTRGNGSTT
+834 STRGNGSTT
-843 SHFDEWNRTP
+843 SYFDEWNRTP

-872 YNNGV
+872 YNNLV

-913 LHLDIVRANRSGL
+913 LHLDVVRANRSGL
-926 RKAVEYAAKYS
+926 RKAVEYATKYS

-957 LANAQN
+957 LANAQD

-973 FGIFPEGNVAGSGLA
+973 FGTYNVDSTKRSGLA
-988 KTLKDAVDVLLNANR
+988 KTLMDAVDVLLNANR
-1003 GTAPRNTNNY
+1003 GTAPRNTSNY

-1063 EGYKYVGYIKGGASS
+1063 EGYKYVGYIKDGASS

-1104 TLTFGNAKNVNY
+1104 TLVFGNAKNVNY

-1141 KATFSGAYSF
+1141 KATFSGAHSF

-1209 FAFRDANRSN
+1209 FAFRDANRTN

-1308 VASISRTGYAFD
+1308 VASISRMGYAFD

-1389 GSNKLRLNAKGADA
+1389 GSNKLRLNAKGSDA

-1438 YAVVYIFCF
+1438 YAAVYIFCF
-1447 ADSNLNSTDTN
+1447 ADSNLNSTDTD
-1458 GNRKSVGVTV
+1458 GNRKSAGVTV

-1473 STIDFYYT
+1473 STIDFNYT

-1535 PGETVGSLAD
+1535 PGESVGSLAD

-1582 QWEVNS
+1582 QWDVNS

-1657 VTLTAQWTANKIT
+1657 VTVTAQWTANKIT

-1676 GATGGATADQVF
+1676 GATGGTTADQVF

-1709 NGNFSGKTPTLGATS
+1709 NGNFSGKTPTLGATSQTATYTFKNWNNAAAGNGSYTYTNGQTVTNPNGVSSGTTYLYAQWNSASVKLPTATLPGYTFLGWYDAATGGNKIGDAGDSYTPTAAKTLYAHWTANKITVKFDGNGSTGGSMTDQQFTYDTAQALKANGFSRAYTVTYNGNFAGKTPTLGATSQTATYTFKNWNNTAAGNGSYTYTNGQTVTNPNGATSGTTYLYAQWNSASVKLPTATLPGYTFLGWYDAATGGNKIGDAGDSYTPTAAKTLYAHWQANKITVKFSGNGATGGATADQVFTYDTAQALRANGFTRAYTVTYSGNFAGKTPTLGATS

-1808 TAAKTLY
+1808 TT
-1815 AHWSANAI
+1815 
-1823 TVKFSGN
+1823 
-1830 GATSGSM
+1830 
-1837 TDQVFTYDTAQAL
+1837 
-1850 KSNGFSRAYTV
+1850 
-1861 TYNGNFSGK
+1861 
-1870 TPTLGATSQTA
+1870 
-1881 TYTFKNWNNAAAGNG
+1881 
-1896 SYTYTNGQT
+1896 
-1905 VTNPNGATSGTT
+1905 
-1917 YLYAQWNSASVKLPT
+1917 
-1932 ATLPGYTFLG
+1932 
-1942 WYDAATGGNKIGGAG
+1942 
-1957 DSYTPTAAKTLYAHW
+1957 
-1972 SANAITVKFSGNGAT
+1972 
-1987 SGSMTDQVFTY
+1987 
-1998 DTAQALKS
+1998 
-2006 NGFSRAYTVTYNG
+2006 
-2019 NFSGKTPTLGATSQT
+2019 
-2034 ATYTF
+2034 
-2039 KNWNNAA
+2039 
-2046 AGNGSYTYTNGQTV
+2046 
-2060 TNPNGATSG
+2060 
-2069 TTYLYAQWNSASVK
+2069 
-2083 LPTATLPG
+2083 
-2091 YTFLGWYD
+2091 
-2099 AATGGNKIGGA
+2099 
-2110 GDSYTPTA
+2110 
-2118 AKTLYAHWSA
+2118 
-2128 NAITVKFSGNGAT
+2128 
-2141 SGSMTDQVFTYDTAQ
+2141 
-2156 ALKSNGFSRAYT
+2156 
-2168 VTYNGN
+2168 
-2174 FSGKTPTLGATSQ
+2174 
-2187 TATYTFKNWNNA
+2187 
-2199 AAGNGSYTYTNG
+2199 
-2211 QTVTNPNGATSG
+2211 
-2223 TTYLYA
+2223 
-2229 QWNSASVKLPTAT
+2229 
-2242 LPGYTFL
+2242 
-2249 GWYDAATGGNKI
+2249 
-2261 GGAGDSYTPTAA
+2261 
-2273 KTLYA
+2273 
-2278 HWQANKITVKFSGN
+2278 
-2292 GATGGATA
+2292 
-2300 DQVFTYD
+2300 
-2307 SAQALRANGFSR
+2307 
-2319 AYTVTY
+2319 
-2325 SGNFAG
+2325 
-2331 RTPTLGATSQTATYT
+2331 
-2346 FKNWNNAAAGNGSYT
+2346 
-2361 YTNGQTVTNPNGA
+2361 
-2374 TSGTTYLYA
+2374 
-2383 QWNSASVK
+2383 
-2391 LPTATLP
+2391 
-2398 GYTFLGWYDAATG
+2398 
-2411 GNKIGGA
+2411 
-2418 GDSYT
+2418 
-2423 PTAAKTLYAHW
+2423 AKTLYAHW

-2447 VMNTSGGYPTS
+2447 VMNTSGGYPTT

-2470 SVTIDPSRYYPDKSG
+2470 SVTIDQSRYYPDKSG

-2500 IKGDGSLVLVVYIKR
+2500 IEGDGSLVLVVYIKR

-2602 HNQFQITF
+2602 HNQFKITF
-2610 KNNETAGSVKS
+2610 KNNETAGSVTA

-2676 TLKYESNANGDT
+2676 TLKYESNASGDT

-2714 RTIPSTVP
+2714 RMIPSTVP

-2909 SNYSEKLSTATKNLQ
+2909 SDYSAKLSTATKNLQ

-3054 TAVNYA
+3054 TAVNYV

-3082 TVDDIVNAGRVC
+3082 TVDDIANAGRVC

-3130 AYLTYTKLSIGG
+3130 DYLTYTKL
-3142 ASSYYQQKQV
+3142 
-3152 ITLTPEFTSG
+3152 
-3162 TNGTVTYEFTA
+3162 
-3173 TDDALNPNVATQ
+3173 
-3185 SALSSGIGNANSWQK
+3185 
-3200 NLADDTTNTKKITI
+3200 
-3214 VIDYHS
+3214 
-3220 GDQMTVTGDQVNRDT
+3220 
-3235 YLNQYHLFRQSGGA
+3235 
-3249 SNWELPKTGDK
+3249 
-3260 VYKVNDGT
+3260 
-3268 YKQTDR
+3268 
-3274 GSFTFTYELGATD
+3274 
-3287 IGNGK
+3287 
-3292 INTTDV
+3292 
-3298 NEIIKLFKDESNYSA
+3298 
-3313 AKKLSFVG
+3313 
-3321 TKYWTKNSNGTRV
+3321 
-3334 QHEGS
+3334 
-3339 GLGYQVW
+3339 
-3346 GNNWSFNYY
+3346 
-3355 PKSESYTYVHLVDRW
+3355 
-3370 GNVVDKVFY
+3370 
-3379 VGKQDIK
+3379 
-3386 EVTVTTASADGAYTI
+3386 
-3401 LEDGGSG
+3401 
-3408 IDTLSLNAGTLEI
+3408 
-3421 LTDENSTLENNV
+3421 
-3433 YRTTGNTVRIKTGE
+3433 
-3447 ANKSYTLSMKDKA
+3447 
-3460 TNASTATLESD
+3460 
-3471 GNGIITLSIDDAM
+3471 
-3484 YKSGV
+3484 
-3489 YTFMLNGTEINLY
+3489 
-3502 DGVNNDKYILNV
+3502 
-3514 YDGEAEEG
+3514 
-3522 EAAEMIVITTGE
+3522 
-3534 VGKTRF
+3534 
-3540 TDTDGNTVTVAASE
+3540 
-3554 TNEDGTKTWRMSKSR
+3554 
-3569 PAGEY
+3569 
-3574 EYRISV
+3574 
-3580 KVGHDWI
+3580 
-3587 EENSTGKLIF
+3587 
-3597 TEKQLDTGRIV
+3597 
-3608 KAEYDEES
+3608 
-3616 GLYKLTIEGRAT
+3616 
-3628 KIQFITEDG
+3628 
-3637 MTRTYTRYSEAVKS
+3637 
-3651 RKSYDA
+3651 
-3657 EGNEVPDT
+3657 
-3665 GRLLDHEVWLVNAR
+3665 
-3679 LYSGQNYTVAGKFE
+3679 
-3693 AGWNREGTATL
+3693 
-3704 TGH
+3704 

>member
-108 GVNRVYYKNGENDVD
+108 GVNKVYYKNGENDVD

-161 SVTLNASQCSL
+161 SVTLNANQCSL

-257 TLLAAPL
+257 KLMAAPL

-277 TIPCGDGQA
+277 TIPGGDGQA

-306 PKRGSN
+306 GSRGKN

-331 AGNVSITNTGDGVIG
+331 TGNVSITNTGDGVIG

-434 YKFNGSVIDG
+434 YKFNGSIIDG

-451 FYNGYKHFVGYT
+451 FYNGYKHITGYT

-472 GLYTETVNKQTLRT
+472 GLYTEKVDKQTLRT

-538 SVKAIETSIIN
+538 SVKAIETSIVN

-592 PTVNSANKDTTGN
+592 PTVNSANKDATGN

-690 TSAFSAAARYK
+690 VGSVAAAALGR
-701 CSDGTNH
+701 
-708 FCDSFAYLSGVHSI
+708 DSSGECE
-722 TGMNDVNRYA
+722 
-732 SATNLTPLLG
+732 SATSIIWG
-742 RLKEPV
+742 IHGLKENVYKNMNIYYATNSNTTSDHGNTKNGYGGGYNPKPILTKPTYDTNGTGYRWFNRTDPY
-748 NNTHMTPDGTWID
+748 NNKKVYSTASGFDGM
-761 GSSTSN
+761 S
-767 AYASRFS
+767 YVYR
-774 DDSGSSDRVVVAHAG
+774 DSGNGGMVAVSG
-789 TGKIYVDTSRF
+789 IGSLYVDTSRF
-800 TDLNKIPNL
+800 SNFGQIPNFAMF
-809 TFGFGVTDR
+809 TNHDSDSNMCRYAEIMTKSVNSRTS
-818 QNANELYYF
+818 
-827 VADYTGI
+827 
-834 NTRGNGSTT
+834 GSAI
-843 SHFDEWNRTP
+843 
-853 NYVMWG
+853 
-859 NKNTKQTVSEGMK
+859 KQTVVKGDKTTYSSTK
-872 YNNGV
+872 PQAYNIGGTDISSFSTSGV
-877 VPGTNTLSTTDGTE
+877 ASFILYAYSNNQDRKGEWTNAYSAVD
-891 NKVIGTQVYTYQSG
+891 VSAS
-905 DRALNALY
+905 D
-913 LHLDIVRANRSGL
+913 RSGL

-963 ALTKVDGTAN
+963 ALTKVDGTAD
-973 FGIFPEGNVAGSGLA
+973 FGTYNVDSTKRSGLA
-988 KTLKDAVDVLLNANR
+988 KTLMDAVDVLLNANR
-1003 GTAPRNTNNY
+1003 GTAPRNTSNY

-1078 NGDAFSATDYNNMVN
+1078 NGDAFSATDYNSMVN

-1104 TLTFGNAKNVNY
+1104 TLVFGNAKNVNY

-1357 PELMFDNEFRF
+1357 PELMFDNEFQF
-1368 DNITA
+1368 DKITA

-1382 STFDIDY
+1382 STYDIDY
-1389 GSNKLRLNAKGADA
+1389 GSNKLRLNAKGSDA

-1473 STIDFYYT
+1473 STIDFNYT
-1481 VQTGRYYGAL
+1481 VQAGRYYGAL

-1535 PGETVGSLAD
+1535 SGETVGSLAD

-1611 SISLPTP
+1611 SIFLPTP

-1676 GATGGATADQVF
+1676 GSTGGATADQQF

-1724 QTATYTFKNWNNAA
+1724 QTATYTFKNWNNTA

-1800 GAGDSYTP
+1800 DAGDSYTP

-1815 AHWSANAI
+1815 AHWTANKI
-1823 TVKFSGN
+1823 TVKFDGN
-1830 GATSGSM
+1830 GSTGGSM
-1837 TDQVFTYDTAQAL
+1837 TDQQFTYDTAQAL

-1881 TYTFKNWNNAAAGNG
+1881 TYTFKNWNN
-1896 SYTYTNGQT
+1896 T
-1905 VTNPNGATSGTT
+1905 
-1917 YLYAQWNSASVKLPT
+1917 
-1932 ATLPGYTFLG
+1932 
-1942 WYDAATGGNKIGGAG
+1942 
-1957 DSYTPTAAKTLYAHW
+1957 
-1972 SANAITVKFSGNGAT
+1972 
-1987 SGSMTDQVFTY
+1987 
-1998 DTAQALKS
+1998 
-2006 NGFSRAYTVTYNG
+2006 
-2019 NFSGKTPTLGATSQT
+2019 
-2034 ATYTF
+2034 
-2039 KNWNNAA
+2039 
-2046 AGNGSYTYTNGQTV
+2046 
-2060 TNPNGATSG
+2060 
-2069 TTYLYAQWNSASVK
+2069 
-2083 LPTATLPG
+2083 
-2091 YTFLGWYD
+2091 
-2099 AATGGNKIGGA
+2099 
-2110 GDSYTPTA
+2110 
-2118 AKTLYAHWSA
+2118 
-2128 NAITVKFSGNGAT
+2128 
-2141 SGSMTDQVFTYDTAQ
+2141 
-2156 ALKSNGFSRAYT
+2156 
-2168 VTYNGN
+2168 
-2174 FSGKTPTLGATSQ
+2174 
-2187 TATYTFKNWNNA
+2187 
-2199 AAGNGSYTYTNG
+2199 
-2211 QTVTNPNGATSG
+2211 
-2223 TTYLYA
+2223 
-2229 QWNSASVKLPTAT
+2229 
-2242 LPGYTFL
+2242 
-2249 GWYDAATGGNKI
+2249 
-2261 GGAGDSYTPTAA
+2261 
-2273 KTLYA
+2273 
-2278 HWQANKITVKFSGN
+2278 
-2292 GATGGATA
+2292 
-2300 DQVFTYD
+2300 
-2307 SAQALRANGFSR
+2307 
-2319 AYTVTY
+2319 
-2325 SGNFAG
+2325 
-2331 RTPTLGATSQTATYT
+2331 
-2346 FKNWNNAAAGNGSYT
+2346 AAGNGSYT

-2485 QFSLDSDKGNVLTGT
+2485 QFSLDSDKSNVLTGT

-2621 PTSFGTIDGW
+2621 PASFGTIDGW

-2652 GGTTITVAPAKNE
+2652 GGTAITVAPAKNE

-2909 SNYSEKLSTATKNLQ
+2909 SNYSEKLSAATKTLQ

-3082 TVDDIVNAGRVC
+3082 TVDDIANAGRVC

-3130 AYLTYTKLSIGG
+3130 DYLTYTKLSIGG

-3200 NLADDTTNTKKITI
+3200 NLTDDTTNTKKITI

-3370 GNVVDKVFY
+3370 GNAVDKVFY

-3580 KVGHDWI
+3580 KVGHNWI

-3608 KAEYDEES
+3608 KAECDEES